1 MAAEA
6 GVEEAILEEKL
17 QHQSG
22 DLGYVQNPSSFIEK
36 EVIDSKE
43 HQNPISVV
51 FDCSQTIGPSQTYG
65 AEAATG
71 EGITIDEKAKNE
83 NLHSI
88 AIGRLDKSEGEVF
101 VEAPSRDQI
110 PFSNDADVDLHGN
123 NSVERK
129 KEDLESAILVKKE
142 RENEVQERKE
152 ESATENNLSLSE
164 KMHEIEK
171 MESPEAEQVQNHGTL
186 EDQIENREQ
195 ESAVAMTSPEK
206 IDTREITENEEVARK
221 EESANE
227 NNLSLSEKMHEIE
240 KMESPEAEQVQNHG
254 TLEDQIENR
263 EQESAVAMTSPE
275 KIDTREITENE
286 EVARKEESATE
297 NNLSLSEKMHE
308 IEKMES
314 PEAEQVQ
321 NHGTLEDQIENRE
334 QESAV
339 AMTSPEKIDTREIT
353 ENEEVARKE
362 ESATENNLS
371 LSEKMHEIE
380 KMESP
385 EAEQVQNHGTLEDQ
399 IENREQESAV
409 AMTSPEK
416 FDRREITENEEV
428 ARKEESA
435 TENNLSLSEKMH
447 EIEKMESPEA
457 EQVQNHGTLEDQIE
471 NREQESAVAMTSPE
485 KIDTREIT
493 ENEEVA
499 RKEGKIEH
507 SLDKKLEESCK
518 VPESENVRQDVPR
531 PVSVNELHSSTADDK
546 TVQDQEITHTSNE
559 KETVIQKEDENDA
572 RNFNA
577 SPYSHLRN
585 QIESITEERKA
596 EELQETSEVVQNK
609 DQLQERGIS
618 QEEMEPHRVNSD
630 MQLSQAQ
637 NEEVDEQDEAKITQ
651 TNQNESHD
659 MEVSLGLLGQN
670 FIHEMKE
677 KIRDMEMI
685 AYGGETNEAEAIM
698 TDEAEARM
706 NVDEEQKRTEE
717 HNEFNEMK
725 QEKQTFE
732 DNMQI
737 DTCHGTLT
745 KHSPDNVL
753 EDDKCQEKFEISNN
767 EIPEKII
774 MSKIGVSIEEAAA
787 EPPEK
792 TQVPQE
798 EGEEVVTAEETI
810 ARIITEDP
818 SSIPHCEDEKVPE
831 MVNAYYNTETSQE
844 DNLKKDAKDTPTN
857 DTPNL
862 HKVYDPAVRKLEE
875 TPSCVAEELIQQT
888 TTTKD
893 NVDIQMYKESTE
905 PENLAVI
912 SNSMNKDQNGKSEEL
927 RFDNSRKD
935 DKPQDEGGI
944 EKTAGD
950 IPVTVCK
957 KQEDSNSVAEEQNNQ
972 TKDFDDNKKDDV
984 NREKMESENLEIA
997 PDLVHE
1003 EKMQQSVNELEAEGT
1018 HNFTNDVNHNDMASQ
1033 IHVVFHDNET
1043 AKAKND
1049 SILDNKMD
1057 ENFNKYELV
1066 MDNLIEKNEQPLNSD
1081 RKTDTLQVSREILE
1095 ETLHIINEKHE
1106 DDKHE
1111 VCRNMD
1117 LIEQDPISET
1127 VEEICRMSSGEQIH
1141 EVIADKNIM
1150 NFANSQGI
1158 VYMNKEVGSSSFTQN
1173 PLEENTLG
1181 AAILEESDK
1190 NIYDETSVEVALEDT
1205 HETKEAN
1212 KRIEGFVSTDELAY
1226 KVRGVTYGEEQKEGE
1241 ELNKKDEL
1249 KGGEE
1254 TIKEI
1259 SSAISPPNTMD
1270 EYLDHVHQN
1279 DKSEKEHENTEAE
1292 VLETT
1297 ILAEINSSTRELVEE
1312 KDLPN
1317 QQEESFEEK
1326 AKIWTPQEEALV
1338 GSNIAKASD
1347 SRENEDAK
1355 EPTRDNDK
1363 DMNKSISDV
1372 PDTDDLVGQ
1381 HIQAVNNNQEIVL
1394 DFKCKEKIEEATHTK
1409 ESTVADNIEEA
1420 CQKLESISELV
1431 HQSKTPEGTSEVMM
1445 SQNSKNDANLSADI
1459 IDASEITE
1467 NKEFA
1472 KMEQPQVSQGNV
1484 DILANTEAS
1493 IIQKDQMIS
1502 KYDEGICSMQHK
1514 EDSLPSEDGIQN
1526 TNMDKGEDEKDTIE
1540 VSYEEENLGGDCHVA
1555 GSVNTRDN
1563 IPRAVSVDESHP
1575 TPTTED
1581 KTFQD
1586 QEITDTDD
1594 KKKNVIWTEDESEDN
1609 NFDAFYKQLP
1619 RQEDSGVEEENH
1631 ENLELTFELEKNK
1644 DQGQETLDVLDEMG
1658 LQSVESDMQ
1667 IFNTQNEE
1675 VNDQDEADDNHMQM
1689 NQTECHD
1696 VEVSSEVIVHEVVLE
1711 DKTDEAEA
1719 RMNLDEENKK
1729 YNQDNEL
1736 IQGKEA
1742 SEDNMQV
1749 NACDG
1754 APINQTLNDT
1764 LEIDKCKE
1772 NIEISSIEITE
1783 KTIEYEIYASIE
1795 EDAAAAEKEH
1805 SVKSKLPQEES
1816 EAVLTTEKAV
1826 ARISIEDPGSIPD
1839 NEDEKVSD
1847 VIHVNIDKEPTR
1859 DNDKDKNNSISD
1871 EPDTDDLVGQHI
1883 QAVNNNQEIVL
1894 DFECKEQIEE
1904 ASHTKESTVA
1914 DNNIEEACQKLE
1926 SISELVHQSKTP
1938 EGTSEVMMSQNSK
1951 NDANLS
1957 ADIIDASEITENK
1970 EFAKM
1975 EQPQV
1980 SQGNVDILANTEAS
1994 IIQDQMISK
2003 YDEGICSM
2011 QHKEDSLPSEDGIQ
2025 NTNMDKGE
2033 DEKDTIEVSHEEENL
2048 GGDCHVAG
2056 SVNTRDNIPR
2066 AVSVDE
2072 SHPTPTAEYKTFQDQ
2087 EITDTEDKKKNV
2099 IWTEDESED
2108 SNFDAFYAQ
2117 LPRQEDSRVEE
2128 ENHENLEVTFEL
2140 EKNKDQG
2147 QETLDV
2153 LDDMGLHSV
2162 ESDMQIF
2169 NTQNEE
2175 VNDQDEADDNHMQ
2188 MNQTECHDVEVSSEV
2203 IVHEVVLE
2211 DKTDEAE
2218 ARTNL
2223 DEENQKYNQ
2232 DNELIQG
2239 KEASEDNMQ
2248 VNACDG
2254 APINQT
2260 LNDTLE
2266 IDKCKENIEISS
2278 IEITE
2283 KTIEYEI
2290 YASIEEDAAAA
2301 EKEHSVKSK
2310 LPQEES
2316 EAVLTTEKAVA
2327 RISIED
2333 PGSTP
2338 DNEDEKNPE
2347 ILNSYNT
2354 ETAKEVHLK
2363 KSLEDNP
2370 TNNVPT
2376 LEKVYD
2382 PVVREPEGTPCCV
2395 AEELA
2400 YQSTTTKDNM
2410 DIQMYQDTT
2419 MAEKIAIISNSTS
2432 ENQNGKSEETSFDN
2446 SRKDDKPQDEEGLE
2460 KNIGEVPET
2469 WITNDE
2475 ILNNMASEIHVVNND
2490 QETATAIQEDSIS
2503 YVANEQIN
2511 QTTDTDDN
2519 KKDEAHKERV
2529 EYEKI
2534 ELTTDM
2540 AHENQMQQSESDD
2553 NLNNM
2558 EASEI
2563 HDANNDQETATAK
2576 NDSILED
2583 KMNENYSKHEL
2594 IMDCFIEKN
2603 EQALISGNNADT
2615 SPVPRKMI
2623 EETLQITNEMHE
2635 DNKDELCKVME
2646 PVEQDPI
2653 SENGEEICR
2662 TFLGEHN
2669 HEAIADTENLN
2680 FVDLK
2685 DTVNLNE
2692 IVGSSSAQDP
2702 LEENSW
2708 RASRQEESDENIY
2721 EKGILDGDLK
2731 DAHETT
2737 EATIR
2742 VENIIST
2749 NEQKNKVTVGIIS
2762 NEEQKAGEEFN
2773 KENVLKQGEEI
2784 IKEDMVSV
2792 IALPNFTEKS
2802 LDNPLE
2808 DDKSNKEH
2816 ENIKADVLEV
2826 TILAEVNAF
2835 AGELVEG
2842 KDLSE
2847 EQGENFQKKAEIPR
2861 EEAPAGTSIA
2871 EASRDTNNEDAKEA
2885 SEINDVN
2892 NDQETATAKN
2902 DSILEDKMDENSSKH
2917 ELIMDCFIEK
2927 NEQALISGNNVDT
2940 SPVPSKMIE
2949 ETLQITNEMH
2959 EDNKDELCK
2968 FMEPV
2973 EQDPIS
2979 ENGEEICRTFLGEHN
2994 HEAIADT
3001 ENLNFVDLKDTVN
3014 VSEIVGTSS
3023 AQDLLEENSWRASRQ
3038 EESEENIYYK
3048 GIPDVD
3054 LNDAHETTED
3064 NKRVEDIIST
3074 NEQKNMATVGISS
3087 NEEQKVG
3094 EEFNKENELKQGEEI
3109 IKEDMVSAI
3118 SLSNFTEKSLDNPLE
3133 DDKSNKEHENI
3144 TADVLEATIL
3154 AEVNAFAGELVEG
3167 KDLSEEQGEK
3177 LQKKTEIPQEEAPA
3191 GTSIA
3196 EASSDTKNEDAK
3208 ISDAVHVNDHKEPTR
3223 ENDEDMNNSISDV
3236 PDTDQLVGLYI
3247 QGANNNQ
3254 EIVLDSECKDSTVE
3268 ESCQKLE
3275 SISEVV
3281 HQSITH
3287 KGTSELI
3294 MSENSENHANLS
3306 PEIVDAS
3313 EIIENKESRIEQPQ
3327 VSQGN
3332 IDILADTEAPIIQKD
3347 QVMTK
3352 YEEGTCSMPHEEN
3365 SLPTEGDIQD
3375 SNLDKGEDEKDTIE
3389 VLHEKENLEG
3399 DCQVAESVNTRDNI
3413 PRAVSVDE
3421 SHPVPTA
3428 EDKTFQDQ
3436 EITHTENKKENAIQ
3450 KVEKSDVSNSD
3461 ASYYLQLPKQEDST
3475 TEERNSEK
3483 LQEIFELVPKTDQ
3496 FQEKVALNEMELH
3509 TVKSD
3514 VQIFHTQ
3521 NEEVNDQD
3529 KADDKYTQK
3538 NQNQNE
3544 ETENNRSK
3552 IMIALED
3559 ETDEAGARMNLDEEK
3574 KKHNEDNELKQEKQA
3589 SEENMQMKTCDET
3602 PTDQTLDD
3610 VQEKEVCKATVEVSS
3625 IEIPDKILKYEI
3637 GTSILEV
3644 AAAAEKEHSEKSE
3657 LRQVD
3662 EAVLTSEREVTRTN
3676 TEDPSSIPDFED
3688 EKVPEMAS
3696 IYHDNETTKVMDGG
3710 NLEQNVEAAP
3720 TSDIPVLQSIH
3731 DQVAKETEETLNCV
3745 AEELIH
3751 QTTTTQDNIDIDTY
3765 KGSTEA
3771 EKLFISNSVKE
3782 ECNYKSEEIDLDN
3795 LRKDDTTQVYE
3806 IHDRENDQETAKAKD
3821 DNILEN
3827 NMEDDSNKYEMVM
3840 DSLIQKNEQA
3850 ANLDKNIGTSLM
3862 PKKFIEET
3870 VQIRNEMHE
3879 DGNDSVSENMDLI
3892 EQHLVSR
3899 SVEELYKAFSGEQNH
3914 EAIADTEITDV
3925 VNSLDNVNMDRIVGS
3940 LYSTQTPLEKTT
3952 GKASS
3957 PQESLDADLE
3967 DKHEKVEANKGMECV
3982 VSNDEQTNKL
3992 MVEGTSIEEQKEGEE
4007 INKKNELNQQED
4019 SLMMVEGTSIEEQKE
4034 GEELNKKNELNQQE
4048 ETIKEDMDSEI
4059 FLENTTEQFPQ
4070 NVIKNDTAEVL
4081 DTTISAEVNAST
4093 RELTEQK
4100 DPPKEQEKSLQEKA
4114 GVCTPQEEAQVGI
4127 GVAHLSDNPDKK
4139 DEKDCRMTQKMEF
4152 QATESELTATS
4163 QHVVRK
4169 TTKDQE
4175 AVKDIDEKVE
4185 LQHAIFKHTESSAH
4199 GKLETTTE
4207 TGLVEVE
4214 PSCDENISDA
4224 REDSLCTMEASD
4236 MNTIQI
4242 NIAEVTSEAH
4252 KNVSREDNETK
4263 ETALLENENR
4273 KEQEVDK
4280 CLLSNKT
4287 KNEEEERNYLNP
4299 PEVKV
4304 SGKIYTNECIEDRT
4318 QEKKIKE
4325 SGSQVESMKDVE
4337 TENVLNIFYAMDEI
4351 NKENKSVMDAEN
4363 NEDQEYETR
4372 LESEEDED
4380 KEEDNIQPD
4389 MKVYEAATTSEYN
4402 EENIK
4407 EKTTVK
4413 SVSENQKLEDVEA
4426 KNPIYMV
4433 PDELEIADKDT
4444 CTDEERQGEQL
4455 NRADLEEKFEKNKD
4469 RARKAVEEVGPFSSN
4484 EQIHACDATDNLS
4497 PQEQITKIVD
4507 SDMTIEDNHRK
4518 MVDDPCITAEFHE
4531 EMKNVAKFLPQM
4543 ETLDFKSLKETETS
4557 ENFVSQDVRGSGQNE
4572 ISDLN
4577 FQDYPRK
4584 VMKLQQQ
4591 SDEEVDRLK
4600 IEYPNVENENII
4612 ADDNTVPEP
4621 EVSGVKD
4628 AASEHIKENND
4639 ESNDMEPK
4647 DMLEAKRSVTIP
4659 QQSQKKMINNSDN
4672 ISSDQGPIIM
4682 DPSEKRGTTTLID
4695 EEERNGSF
4703 VIIETDGEV
4712 IKYGDKDLDE
4722 VSEFFIRESAEGNIE
4737 TQAMH
4742 VEAANGVGIN
4752 ETGEKCHDETSI
4764 SLLPSEAIVTRDQ
4777 DDRVNLEETL
4787 KSESDVSIA
4796 EKDDHSVEFRENK
4809 ELLGNLSTTQ
4819 ATETSILEDEKDR
4832 LEEAE
4837 GPSCEVAGLN
4847 RSKSEEYELIDHDD
4861 LPVSHL
4867 MEGILQGKR
4876 AKLGGVEAEAK
4887 VEENISVQNYDT
4899 SIPKQD
4905 SILVSRSTEHVRED
4919 TSTMEDKVGKFED
4932 SSGLMLECSH
4942 DNVIGNN
4949 TKELIV
4955 TEDERPERNTNDDSP
4970 ASKVGGNVYEDFS
4983 KADSLHHDEKIQTS
4997 IIGKTSGIPMHEDRE
5012 NKMDIFSK
5020 EGGIE
5025 DMRIFKGVEKIDQ
5038 DSNALLHEQL
5048 AFTSE
5053 PDEDAKILDKGEQSQ
5068 LNLQT
5073 DEIGKY
5079 DSLIIDNTIEGTKI
5093 QSKGVKIESSRENQD
5108 AINELRIQNVKS
5120 DLNEQYMSFDSHEVQ
5135 KLDTFVKSTD
5145 KVVQEEKF
5153 KEEISP
5159 KVLMDERQTNKT
5171 TDTHLDD
5178 DKTDEENDEKEDEDD
5193 HKIMESSHDSAVP
5206 VEARDAVLK
5215 PAHKKSHNIL
5225 SGVGSKVKR
5234 SIAKVKK
5241 VITGKSSHSKTLPP
5255 P

>member
-51 FDCSQTIGPSQTYG
+51 FYYSQTIGPSQTYG

-88 AIGRLDKSEGEVF
+88 AIGILDKSEGEVF

-123 NSVERK
+123 NSVEGK

-206 IDTREITENEEVARK
+206 IDTREITENE
-221 EESANE
+221 
-227 NNLSLSEKMHEIE
+227 
-240 KMESPEAEQVQNHG
+240 
-254 TLEDQIENR
+254 
-263 EQESAVAMTSPE
+263 
-275 KIDTREITENE
+275 
-286 EVARKEESATE
+286 
-297 NNLSLSEKMHE
+297 
-308 IEKMES
+308 
-314 PEAEQVQ
+314 
-321 NHGTLEDQIENRE
+321 
-334 QESAV
+334 
-339 AMTSPEKIDTREIT
+339 
-353 ENEEVARKE
+353 
-362 ESATENNLS
+362 
-371 LSEKMHEIE
+371 
-380 KMESP
+380 
-385 EAEQVQNHGTLEDQ
+385 
-399 IENREQESAV
+399 
-409 AMTSPEK
+409 
-416 FDRREITENEEV
+416 
-428 ARKEESA
+428 
-435 TENNLSLSEKMH
+435 
-447 EIEKMESPEA
+447 
-457 EQVQNHGTLEDQIE
+457 
-471 NREQESAVAMTSPE
+471 
-485 KIDTREIT
+485 
-493 ENEEVA
+493 VA
-499 RKEGKIEH
+499 RKEGKIED

-659 MEVSLGLLGQN
+659 MEVSLGLLGQK

-685 AYGGETNEAEAIM
+685 ASGGETNEAEAIM
-698 TDEAEARM
+698 TDEADARM
-706 NVDEEQKRTEE
+706 NVDEEQKRMEE

-774 MSKIGVSIEEAAA
+774 MSKIGVSIEEAAG

-810 ARIITEDP
+810 AKIITEDP

-893 NVDIQMYKESTE
+893 NVDIQLYKESTE

-927 RFDNSRKD
+927 RLDNSRKD

-957 KQEDSNSVAEEQNNQ
+957 KQEDSHSVAEEQNNQ

-1066 MDNLIEKNEQPLNSD
+1066 MDDLIEKNEQPLNSD

-1111 VCRNMD
+1111 VRRNMD
-1117 LIEQDPISET
+1117 LIDQDPISET
-1127 VEEICRMSSGEQIH
+1127 VEEICRMTSGEQIH
-1141 EVIADKNIM
+1141 EAIADKNIM

-1226 KVRGVTYGEEQKEGE
+1226 KVRGVTFGEEQKEGE
-1241 ELNKKDEL
+1241 ELNKIDEL

-1355 EPTRDNDK
+1355 ISDIIHVNINKEPTRDNDK
-1363 DMNKSISDV
+1363 DMNNSISDV

-1381 HIQAVNNNQEIVL
+1381 YIQAVNNNQEIVL
-1394 DFKCKEKIEEATHTK
+1394 DFKCKEKIEEASHTK
-1409 ESTVADNIEEA
+1409 ESTVADNNIEEA

-1431 HQSKTPEGTSEVMM
+1431 NQSKTPEGTSEVMM

-1484 DILANTEAS
+1484 DILATTEAS
-1493 IIQKDQMIS
+1493 IIQDQMIS

-1514 EDSLPSEDGIQN
+1514 EDSLQSEDGIQN

-1540 VSYEEENLGGDCHVA
+1540 VSHEEENLGGDCHIA

-1575 TPTTED
+1575 TPTAED

-1586 QEITDTDD
+1586 QEITDTEG
-1594 KKKNVIWTEDESEDN
+1594 KKKNVIWTEDESEDS
-1609 NFDAFYKQLP
+1609 NFDAFYAQLP

-1644 DQGQETLDVLDEMG
+1644 DQDQETLDVLDEMG
-1658 LQSVESDMQ
+1658 LHSVESDMQ
-1667 IFNTQNEE
+1667 IFNTQKEE

-1826 ARISIEDPGSIPD
+1826 ARISIEDPSSIPD

-1847 VIHVNIDKEPTR
+1847 VIHINNDKEPTR
-1859 DNDKDKNNSISD
+1859 DTDKDKNNSISD

-1914 DNNIEEACQKLE
+1914 DNNIEDACQKLE

-1970 EFAKM
+1970 DFAKM

-1980 SQGNVDILANTEAS
+1980 SQGNVDILTNTEAS

-2011 QHKEDSLPSEDGIQ
+2011 QQKEDSLPSEDGIQ

-2048 GGDCHVAG
+2048 GGDCHIAG
-2056 SVNTRDNIPR
+2056 SVNTRDNRPR

-2072 SHPTPTAEYKTFQDQ
+2072 SHPTPTAEDKTFQDQ

-2117 LPRQEDSRVEE
+2117 LPRQEDSGVEE

-2153 LDDMGLHSV
+2153 LDEMGLHSV

-2175 VNDQDEADDNHMQ
+2175 VYDQDEADDNHMQ

-2239 KEASEDNMQ
+2239 KEASEDNIQ

-2260 LNDTLE
+2260 LNDTVE

-2290 YASIEEDAAAA
+2290 YASIEEDAVAA

-2333 PGSTP
+2333 PSSIP

-2347 ILNSYNT
+2347 ILNAYDT

-2370 TNNVPT
+2370 TNNVPI

-2419 MAEKIAIISNSTS
+2419 MAEKIAIISNSMS

-2446 SRKDDKPQDEEGLE
+2446 SSKDDKPQDEEGLE

-2519 KKDEAHKERV
+2519 KKDEAYKERV

-2540 AHENQMQQSESDD
+2540 AHENQMQQLETDD

-2576 NDSILED
+2576 NDNILED

-2662 TFLGEHN
+2662 TFL
-2669 HEAIADTENLN
+2669 
-2680 FVDLK
+2680 
-2685 DTVNLNE
+2685 
-2692 IVGSSSAQDP
+2692 
-2702 LEENSW
+2702 
-2708 RASRQEESDENIY
+2708 
-2721 EKGILDGDLK
+2721 
-2731 DAHETT
+2731 
-2737 EATIR
+2737 
-2742 VENIIST
+2742 
-2749 NEQKNKVTVGIIS
+2749 
-2762 NEEQKAGEEFN
+2762 
-2773 KENVLKQGEEI
+2773 
-2784 IKEDMVSV
+2784 
-2792 IALPNFTEKS
+2792 
-2802 LDNPLE
+2802 
-2808 DDKSNKEH
+2808 
-2816 ENIKADVLEV
+2816 
-2826 TILAEVNAF
+2826 
-2835 AGELVEG
+2835 
-2842 KDLSE
+2842 
-2847 EQGENFQKKAEIPR
+2847 
-2861 EEAPAGTSIA
+2861 
-2871 EASRDTNNEDAKEA
+2871 
-2885 SEINDVN
+2885 
-2892 NDQETATAKN
+2892 
-2902 DSILEDKMDENSSKH
+2902 
-2917 ELIMDCFIEK
+2917 
-2927 NEQALISGNNVDT
+2927 
-2940 SPVPSKMIE
+2940 
-2949 ETLQITNEMH
+2949 
-2959 EDNKDELCK
+2959 
-2968 FMEPV
+2968 
-2973 EQDPIS
+2973 
-2979 ENGEEICRTFLGEHN
+2979 
-2994 HEAIADT
+2994 
-3001 ENLNFVDLKDTVN
+3001 
-3014 VSEIVGTSS
+3014 
-3023 AQDLLEENSWRASRQ
+3023 
-3038 EESEENIYYK
+3038 
-3048 GIPDVD
+3048 
-3054 LNDAHETTED
+3054 
-3064 NKRVEDIIST
+3064 
-3074 NEQKNMATVGISS
+3074 
-3087 NEEQKVG
+3087 
-3094 EEFNKENELKQGEEI
+3094 
-3109 IKEDMVSAI
+3109 
-3118 SLSNFTEKSLDNPLE
+3118 
-3133 DDKSNKEHENI
+3133 
-3144 TADVLEATIL
+3144 ATIL

-3236 PDTDQLVGLYI
+3236 PDTDQLVGQYI

-3574 KKHNEDNELKQEKQA
+3574 KKHDEDNELKQEKQA

-3610 VQEKEVCKATVEVSS
+3610 VQEKEVCKANVEVSS

-3731 DQVAKETEETLNCV
+3731 DQVAKETEEKLNCV

-3765 KGSTEA
+3765 KGSAEA

-3840 DSLIQKNEQA
+3840 DSFIQKNEQA

-3940 LYSTQTPLEKTT
+3940 LCSTQTPLEKTT

-4059 FLENTTEQFPQ
+4059 FLENTTKQFPQ

-4081 DTTISAEVNAST
+4081 DRTISAEVNAST

-4100 DPPKEQEKSLQEKA
+4100 DPTKEQEKSLQEKA

-4139 DEKDCRMTQKMEF
+4139 DEKASFNLTSVQQNLEAITETDPAKVVIAQDDDCRMTQKMEF
-4152 QATESELTATS
+4152 QATESELTTTS

-4175 AVKDIDEKVE
+4175 AVKNIDEKVE
-4185 LQHAIFKHTESSAH
+4185 LQHANFKHTESSAH

-4214 PSCDENISDA
+4214 PSCDENISDT

-4252 KNVSREDNETK
+4252 QNVSREDNETK

-4280 CLLSNKT
+4280 CLPSNKT

-4363 NEDQEYETR
+4363 NEDQEDETR

-4413 SVSENQKLEDVEA
+4413 SVSESQKLEDVEA

-4444 CTDEERQGEQL
+4444 CTDEQRQGEQL

-4572 ISDLN
+4572 ISGLN

-4591 SDEEVDRLK
+4591 SDEEVDGLK
-4600 IEYPNVENENII
+4600 IEYPIVENENII
-4612 ADDNTVPEP
+4612 PDDNNVPEP

-4628 AASEHIKENND
+4628 AASEHVKENND

-4659 QQSQKKMINNSDN
+4659 QQSQKKMINKSDN

-4722 VSEFFIRESAEGNIE
+4722 VSEFLFRESTEGNIE

-4742 VEAANGVGIN
+4742 VEAANDVGIN

-4887 VEENISVQNYDT
+4887 VEENISVQSHDT

-4919 TSTMEDKVGKFED
+4919 TSTKEDKVGKKFED

-4949 TKELIV
+4949 TKELII
-4955 TEDERPERNTNDDSP
+4955 TEDDRPERNTNDDSP

-4997 IIGKTSGIPMHEDRE
+4997 IIGKTSGIPMHENKE

-5053 PDEDAKILDKGEQSQ
+5053 PDEDAKILDNGEQSQ

-5093 QSKGVKIESSRENQD
+5093 QSKGVKIESSREDQD

-5120 DLNEQYMSFDSHEVQ
+5120 DLNEQYMSIDSHEVQ

-5171 TDTHLDD
+5171 TDTQLDD

-5225 SGVGSKVKR
+5225 SGVTVAVQHRCQWQSQQPRCVRPLERICWRQRMHTAAATATARGEPYAAIDRGSCAGLDAHRGSRTGGSAHTRRPHRGGRARVEAASRQQPRTGGGSARAAAASKR
-5234 SIAKVKK
+5234 QPRAGRGSAQAAVAQA
-5241 VITGKSSHSKTLPP
+5241 VTGRRQWPPWRRPPARRGGSSRQADAPYTFF
-5255 P
+5255 

>member
-22 DLGYVQNPSSFIEK
+22 DLGYVQNTSSFIEK

-51 FDCSQTIGPSQTYG
+51 FDYSQTIGPSQTYG

-88 AIGRLDKSEGEVF
+88 AIGILDKSEGEVF

-123 NSVERK
+123 NSVEGT

-142 RENEVQERKE
+142 RENEVQERKD

-171 MESPEAEQVQNHGTL
+171 TEQIQNHGTL

-195 ESAVAMTSPEK
+195 ESAVE
-206 IDTREITENEEVARK
+206 
-221 EESANE
+221 
-227 NNLSLSEKMHEIE
+227 
-240 KMESPEAEQVQNHG
+240 
-254 TLEDQIENR
+254 
-263 EQESAVAMTSPE
+263 
-275 KIDTREITENE
+275 
-286 EVARKEESATE
+286 
-297 NNLSLSEKMHE
+297 
-308 IEKMES
+308 
-314 PEAEQVQ
+314 
-321 NHGTLEDQIENRE
+321 
-334 QESAV
+334 
-339 AMTSPEKIDTREIT
+339 
-353 ENEEVARKE
+353 
-362 ESATENNLS
+362 
-371 LSEKMHEIE
+371 
-380 KMESP
+380 
-385 EAEQVQNHGTLEDQ
+385 
-399 IENREQESAV
+399 
-409 AMTSPEK
+409 
-416 FDRREITENEEV
+416 
-428 ARKEESA
+428 
-435 TENNLSLSEKMH
+435 
-447 EIEKMESPEA
+447 
-457 EQVQNHGTLEDQIE
+457 
-471 NREQESAVAMTSPE
+471 MTSPE

-499 RKEGKIEH
+499 RKEGKIED
-507 SLDKKLEESCK
+507 SLGEKLEEYCK
-518 VPESENVRQDVPR
+518 V
-531 PVSVNELHSSTADDK
+531 PVSVNELQSSTADDK
-546 TVQDQEITHTSNE
+546 TVQDQEITQTSNE
-559 KETVIQKEDENDA
+559 KETVVQKEDENA
-572 RNFNA
+572 GGNFSA
-577 SPYSHLRN
+577 SPYSQLRN

-596 EELQETSEVVQNK
+596 EELQETSEVVQNT
-609 DQLQERGIS
+609 DQLQERGIA

-637 NEEVDEQDEAKITQ
+637 NEEVDEQDESKITQ

-659 MEVSLGLLGQN
+659 VEVSLGLLGQK

-677 KIRDMEMI
+677 KIIDMEMI
-685 AYGGETNEAEAIM
+685 ASGGETNAAEAIM
-698 TDEAEARM
+698 IDEAEARM
-706 NVDEEQKRTEE
+706 NVDKEQKRTEE

-725 QEKQTFE
+725 QEKQTIV
-732 DNMQI
+732 DNMQV
-737 DTCHGTLT
+737 DACHGTLT
-745 KHSPDNVL
+745 EHTPDNVL
-753 EDDKCQEKFEISNN
+753 EDDKCQEKFENSNN

-774 MSKIGVSIEEAAA
+774 MSEIGVSIEEAAA

-818 SSIPHCEDEKVPE
+818 SSVPYCEDEKVPE

-862 HKVYDPAVRKLEE
+862 HKVCDPAVRKLEE

-893 NVDIQMYKESTE
+893 NVDIQLYKESME

-927 RFDNSRKD
+927 RLVNSRKD

-944 EKTAGD
+944 EKPEGD

-957 KQEDSNSVAEEQNNQ
+957 KQEGSTNSVAEEQNNQ
-972 TKDFDDNKKDDV
+972 TKDFDNNKKDDV
-984 NREKMESENLEIA
+984 NREKMESENLKIA

-1003 EKMQQSVNELEAEGT
+1003 DKMQQSVNELEVEGT

-1033 IHVVFHDNET
+1033 IHDVFHDNET

-1066 MDNLIEKNEQPLNSD
+1066 IDNLIEKNEQPLYSD

-1141 EVIADKNIM
+1141 EAIADKNIM

-1158 VYMNKEVGSSSFTQN
+1158 VYMNEEVGSSSFTQN

-1190 NIYDETSVEVALEDT
+1190 NIYDETLVELALEDT
-1205 HETKEAN
+1205 HETTEAN

-1226 KVRGVTYGEEQKEGE
+1226 KVRGVTFGEEQKEGE

-1259 SSAISPPNTMD
+1259 SSAISIPKTMD

-1347 SRENEDAK
+1347 SREDEDEK
-1355 EPTRDNDK
+1355 ISDVIHVNINTEPTRDNDK
-1363 DMNKSISDV
+1363 DENNSISDV
-1372 PDTDDLVGQ
+1372 PDTDGLVGQ

-1394 DFKCKEKIEEATHTK
+1394 DFKCKEQIEEASHTK
-1409 ESTVADNIEEA
+1409 ESTVADNNIEEA

-1445 SQNSKNDANLSADI
+1445 SQNSKNDANLSVDI

-1467 NKEFA
+1467 NKELA
-1472 KMEQPQVSQGNV
+1472 KMEQPQVSKGKV
-1484 DILANTEAS
+1484 HILAHTEAS
-1493 IIQKDQMIS
+1493 IIQKDQVIS
-1502 KYDEGICSMQHK
+1502 KHDEGICSMQHK
-1514 EDSLPSEDGIQN
+1514 EDSQPSEDSIQD
-1526 TNMDKGEDEKDTIE
+1526 TNLDKGEDEKDTIE
-1540 VSYEEENLGGDCHVA
+1540 VSHEKENLGGDCHVA
-1555 GSVNTRDN
+1555 HSVNTRDN
-1563 IPRAVSVDESHP
+1563 IPRAVSIDESHP
-1575 TPTTED
+1575 TPTAED

-1586 QEITDTDD
+1586 QEITDTEN
-1594 KKKNVIWTEDESEDN
+1594 KKKNVIWTQDASEDS
-1609 NFDAFYKQLP
+1609 NFDAFYAQLP
-1619 RQEDSGVEEENH
+1619 RQEDSAVEEENH
-1631 ENLELTFELEKNK
+1631 ENLEVTFELEKNK
-1644 DQGQETLDVLDEMG
+1644 DQCQERDVLDEMG
-1658 LQSVESDMQ
+1658 LHSVESDMQ
-1667 IFNTQNEE
+1667 IFNTQNGE

-1689 NQTECHD
+1689 NQNECHD
-1696 VEVSSEVIVHEVVLE
+1696 VEVSSEVIVHKFVLE

-1749 NACDG
+1749 NVCDD

-1772 NIEISSIEITE
+1772 NIEISTIENTE

-1795 EDAAAAEKEH
+1795 EDAATAEKEH

-1826 ARISIEDPGSIPD
+1826 ARISIEDPSGIPD

-1859 DNDKDKNNSISD
+1859 DNDKDENNSISD
-1871 EPDTDDLVGQHI
+1871 VPDTDDLVGQHI

-1957 ADIIDASEITENK
+1957 VDIIDASEITENK
-1970 EFAKM
+1970 ELAKM

-1994 IIQDQMISK
+1994 IIQKDQMISK
-2003 YDEGICSM
+2003 YDEGVCSM
-2011 QHKEDSLPSEDGIQ
+2011 QHKEDSLLSEDGIQ
-2025 NTNMDKGE
+2025 DTNMDKGE
-2033 DEKDTIEVSHEEENL
+2033 AEKDTIEVSHEKENL

-2066 AVSVDE
+2066 AVSLDD
-2072 SHPTPTAEYKTFQDQ
+2072 SHPTPTAEDKTFQDQ
-2087 EITDTEDKKKNV
+2087 EITGTENKKKNV
-2099 IWTEDESED
+2099 ILTEDESED

-2117 LPRQEDSRVEE
+2117 LPRQEDSAVEE
-2128 ENHENLEVTFEL
+2128 ENHDNLEVTFEL
-2140 EKNKDQG
+2140 EKNKDQC
-2147 QETLDV
+2147 QKRDV
-2153 LDDMGLHSV
+2153 LDEMGLHSV

-2169 NTQNEE
+2169 NTKNEE

-2188 MNQTECHDVEVSSEV
+2188 MNQNECHDVEVSSEV
-2203 IVHEVVLE
+2203 IVHKVVLE
-2211 DKTDEAE
+2211 DKTDDAE
-2218 ARTNL
+2218 ARMNL
-2223 DEENQKYNQ
+2223 DEENKKYNQ
-2232 DNELIQG
+2232 ANELIQR

-2248 VNACDG
+2248 VNVCDG

-2266 IDKCKENIEISS
+2266 IDKCKENIEIYS
-2278 IEITE
+2278 IENTE

-2290 YASIEEDAAAA
+2290 YASIEEDAAAD

-2316 EAVLTTEKAVA
+2316 EAVLTTEKEVA
-2327 RISIED
+2327 IISIED
-2333 PGSTP
+2333 PSSIP
-2338 DNEDEKNPE
+2338 NNEDEKNPKM
-2347 ILNSYNT
+2347 LDAYDT
-2354 ETAKEVHLK
+2354 ETVKEVHLK
-2363 KSLEDNP
+2363 KSLEDTP
-2370 TNNVPT
+2370 TNNIPI
-2376 LEKVYD
+2376 LGKVYD

-2400 YQSTTTKDNM
+2400 SQSTTTKDNM

-2419 MAEKIAIISNSTS
+2419 MAEKIAIVSNSIS
-2432 ENQNGKSEETSFDN
+2432 ENQNGKSEEISFDN

-2460 KNIGEVPET
+2460 KAIGEVPET

-2475 ILNNMASEIHVVNND
+2475 ILNNMASEIHDVNND
-2490 QETATAIQEDSIS
+2490 QETAIAIQEDSIS
-2503 YVANEQIN
+2503 YVAHEQIN
-2511 QTTDTDDN
+2511 QTKDTDDN
-2519 KKDEAHKERV
+2519 KKDEACKETV

-2540 AHENQMQQSESDD
+2540 EHENQMQQSESDD
-2553 NLNNM
+2553 NFNNM

-2563 HDANNDQETATAK
+2563 HDVNNDQETATAK
-2576 NDSILED
+2576 ND
-2583 KMNENYSKHEL
+2583 N
-2594 IMDCFIEKN
+2594 
-2603 EQALISGNNADT
+2603 T
-2615 SPVPRKMI
+2615 SPVPSKMI

-2662 TFLGEHN
+2662 TLLGEHN
-2669 HEAIADTENLN
+2669 HEASADTENLN

-2685 DTVNLNE
+2685 DTINLSE

-2702 LEENSW
+2702 PEENSW
-2708 RASRQEESDENIY
+2708 RESRQEESEENIY
-2721 EKGILDGDLK
+2721 DKGILNRDLK

-2737 EATIR
+2737 EATKI
-2742 VENIIST
+2742 VEEIIST
-2749 NEQKNKVTVGIIS
+2749 NEQKNKVTVGISS
-2762 NEEQKAGEEFN
+2762 NEEQKA
-2773 KENVLKQGEEI
+2773 
-2784 IKEDMVSV
+2784 D
-2792 IALPNFTEKS
+2792 
-2802 LDNPLE
+2802 
-2808 DDKSNKEH
+2808 
-2816 ENIKADVLEV
+2816 
-2826 TILAEVNAF
+2826 
-2835 AGELVEG
+2835 
-2842 KDLSE
+2842 
-2847 EQGENFQKKAEIPR
+2847 
-2861 EEAPAGTSIA
+2861 
-2871 EASRDTNNEDAKEA
+2871 
-2885 SEINDVN
+2885 
-2892 NDQETATAKN
+2892 
-2902 DSILEDKMDENSSKH
+2902 
-2917 ELIMDCFIEK
+2917 
-2927 NEQALISGNNVDT
+2927 
-2940 SPVPSKMIE
+2940 
-2949 ETLQITNEMH
+2949 
-2959 EDNKDELCK
+2959 
-2968 FMEPV
+2968 
-2973 EQDPIS
+2973 
-2979 ENGEEICRTFLGEHN
+2979 
-2994 HEAIADT
+2994 
-3001 ENLNFVDLKDTVN
+3001 
-3014 VSEIVGTSS
+3014 
-3023 AQDLLEENSWRASRQ
+3023 
-3038 EESEENIYYK
+3038 
-3048 GIPDVD
+3048 
-3054 LNDAHETTED
+3054 
-3064 NKRVEDIIST
+3064 
-3074 NEQKNMATVGISS
+3074 
-3087 NEEQKVG
+3087 

-3109 IKEDMVSAI
+3109 IKEDMVSGI
-3118 SLSNFTEKSLDNPLE
+3118 SLSNLTEKSLDNPLE
-3133 DDKSNKEHENI
+3133 DDHSNKEHENI
-3144 TADVLEATIL
+3144 KIDVLEATFL

-3167 KDLSEEQGEK
+3167 KDRSEEQGES
-3177 LQKKTEIPQEEAPA
+3177 LQKRTEIPQEEAPT

-3196 EASSDTKNEDAK
+3196 EASSGTKNEDE
-3208 ISDAVHVNDHKEPTR
+3208 KEPTR

-3236 PDTDQLVGLYI
+3236 PGTDQLVGQYI

-3254 EIVLDSECKDSTVE
+3254 AIVLDSECKDSTVE

-3275 SISEVV
+3275 SISELV

-3287 KGTSELI
+3287 KGTSEL
-3294 MSENSENHANLS
+3294 MSENSENHASLS

-3352 YEEGTCSMPHEEN
+3352 FEEGTCSMPHEEN

-3375 SNLDKGEDEKDTIE
+3375 SNLDKGEDEKDTTE

-3413 PRAVSVDE
+3413 HRAVSVDE

-3436 EITHTENKKENAIQ
+3436 EITYTENKKENAIQ

-3461 ASYYLQLPKQEDST
+3461 ASYYLQLPKEEDST
-3475 TEERNSEK
+3475 MEERNSEN
-3483 LQEIFELVPKTDQ
+3483 LQEIFELVQKTDQ

-3514 VQIFHTQ
+3514 VQIIHTQ

-3538 NQNQNE
+3538 NQNGNHDTDVSSYMEVQKVIYE
-3544 ETENNRSK
+3544 ETEKNRSK
-3552 IMIALED
+3552 IMITLED

-3574 KKHNEDNELKQEKQA
+3574 KKYNEDNELKQEKQA
-3589 SEENMQMKTCDET
+3589 SEENMQLKTCDET
-3602 PTDQTLDD
+3602 PTNQTLDD
-3610 VQEKEVCKATVEVSS
+3610 VQEKEVCKANVEVSS
-3625 IEIPDKILKYEI
+3625 IETPDKIFKYEI
-3637 GTSILEV
+3637 GTSIVEV

-3657 LRQVD
+3657 LPQVD
-3662 EAVLTSEREVTRTN
+3662 EAFLTFEREVTRTN

-3720 TSDIPVLQSIH
+3720 TGDIPISQSIH

-3782 ECNYKSEEIDLDN
+3782 DCNYKSEEIDLDK

-3827 NMEDDSNKYEMVM
+3827 NMEDDSNKYEMVV
-3840 DSLIQKNEQA
+3840 DGLIQKNELD

-3870 VQIRNEMHE
+3870 VQTRNEMHE
-3879 DGNDSVSENMDLI
+3879 DDNDSVSENMGLI
-3892 EQHLVSR
+3892 EQDLVSK
-3899 SVEELYKAFSGEQNH
+3899 SLEELYKAFSGEQNH
-3914 EAIADTEITDV
+3914 EAIADTEITGV

-3940 LYSTQTPLEKTT
+3940 LCSIT

-3957 PQESLDADLE
+3957 PQESLEADLE

-3982 VSNDEQTNKL
+3982 VSNDEQRNKL
-3992 MVEGTSIEEQKEGEE
+3992 MVEGI
-4007 INKKNELNQQED
+4007 
-4019 SLMMVEGTSIEEQKE
+4019 SIEEQKE
-4034 GEELNKKNELNQQE
+4034 GEELNKKNELNHQE

-4059 FLENTTEQFPQ
+4059 FLENTTEKFAQ
-4070 NVIKNDTAEVL
+4070 NVVENDKADIL
-4081 DTTISAEVNAST
+4081 DTTISAEVNAFT

-4100 DPPKEQEKSLQEKA
+4100 DPPKDQEKSLQEKA

-4127 GVAHLSDNPDKK
+4127 GIAHLSDNPDKK
-4139 DEKDCRMTQKMEF
+4139 DAKEDADHSVTNDNWESINDILSDKPAKGTLTDEAESKRIQGQRKLEIKEDIAMGNENIKQEASFNLTSVQQNLEAITETDPAKIVIAQDDDCRMTQKMEF
-4152 QATESELTATS
+4152 EAMESELTTTS

-4169 TTKDQE
+4169 TAKDQE
-4175 AVKDIDEKVE
+4175 AVKDIDEK
-4185 LQHAIFKHTESSAH
+4185 FKHTESSAH

-4214 PSCDENISDA
+4214 PSCDEDISDA

-4252 KNVSREDNETK
+4252 KNVSREDNETT

-4287 KNEEEERNYLNP
+4287 KNEEEEERNYLNP

-4318 QEKKIKE
+4318 QEKKIKG
-4325 SGSQVESMKDVE
+4325 SGSQDESVKDVE

-4351 NKENKSVMDAEN
+4351 NKENKSVVDAEN
-4363 NEDQEYETR
+4363 NEDQEVETR

-4380 KEEDNIQPD
+4380 KAEDNIQPD
-4389 MKVYEAATTSEYN
+4389 MIVYEAATTSEYN

-4413 SVSENQKLEDVEA
+4413 SVSESQKLEDVEA

-4444 CTDEERQGEQL
+4444 HTDEERQGEQP
-4455 NRADLEEKFEKNKD
+4455 NRADLEENFEKVKD
-4469 RARKAVEEVGPFSSN
+4469 RARKAVEEVGLFSSN
-4484 EQIHACDATDNLS
+4484 EQIHTCDATDNLS
-4497 PQEQITKIVD
+4497 PQEQIMKIVD

-4543 ETLDFKSLKETETS
+4543 ETLDFKSLKETATS

-4572 ISDLN
+4572 ISGLN

-4584 VMKLQQQ
+4584 VMKRQQQ
-4591 SDEEVDRLK
+4591 SDMVVDGLK
-4600 IEYPNVENENII
+4600 IEDPNVKNENII
-4612 ADDNTVPEP
+4612 ADDNNVLDP
-4621 EVSGVKD
+4621 EVSDVKD
-4628 AASEHIKENND
+4628 AANEHIRENND
-4639 ESNDMEPK
+4639 ESNDTEPK

-4659 QQSQKKMINNSDN
+4659 QQSQKQTINNSDN

-4695 EEERNGSF
+4695 EEETDGSF

-4722 VSEFFIRESAEGNIE
+4722 VSEFLIRESAEVNIK

-4777 DDRVNLEETL
+4777 EDRVNLEETL
-4787 KSESDVSIA
+4787 KSESDASIA
-4796 EKDDHSVEFRENK
+4796 EKDDHSVEFRGNK

-4819 ATETSILEDEKDR
+4819 ATKTSILEDEKDR
-4832 LEEAE
+4832 LAEAV
-4837 GPSCEVAGLN
+4837 GPSCEVADLN

-4861 LPVSHL
+4861 LTVSHL
-4867 MEGILQGKR
+4867 MEGILQGKH

-4887 VEENISVQNYDT
+4887 VEENISVQNHDT

-4919 TSTMEDKVGKFED
+4919 TSTMEDKVGKTFED

-4955 TEDERPERNTNDDSP
+4955 TKDERPERNTNDDSP

-4997 IIGKTSGIPMHEDRE
+4997 IIGKTSGIPMHEDKE

-5053 PDEDAKILDKGEQSQ
+5053 PDEDAKILDNGEKSQ

-5108 AINELRIQNVKS
+5108 AINELQIQNVKS

-5145 KVVQEEKF
+5145 KVVQEEM
-5153 KEEISP
+5153 SP
-5159 KVLMDERQTNKT
+5159 KVLMDERQTNKR

-5178 DKTDEENDEKEDEDD
+5178 DKTDEENDEKEEEDD
-5193 HKIMESSHDSAVP
+5193 HKIMESIHDSTIP

>member
-22 DLGYVQNPSSFIEK
+22 DLRYVQNPSLFIEK

-43 HQNPISVV
+43 QQNPISVV
-51 FDCSQTIGPSQTYG
+51 FDYSQTIGPSQTYG

-71 EGITIDEKAKNE
+71 EGITTIDEKAKNE
-83 NLHSI
+83 TLHSI
-88 AIGRLDKSEGEVF
+88 AIGILDKSEGEVF

-123 NSVERK
+123 NSVEGK

-195 ESAVAMTSPEK
+195 EK
-206 IDTREITENEEVARK
+206 
-221 EESANE
+221 
-227 NNLSLSEKMHEIE
+227 
-240 KMESPEAEQVQNHG
+240 
-254 TLEDQIENR
+254 
-263 EQESAVAMTSPE
+263 
-275 KIDTREITENE
+275 
-286 EVARKEESATE
+286 
-297 NNLSLSEKMHE
+297 
-308 IEKMES
+308 
-314 PEAEQVQ
+314 
-321 NHGTLEDQIENRE
+321 
-334 QESAV
+334 
-339 AMTSPEKIDTREIT
+339 
-353 ENEEVARKE
+353 
-362 ESATENNLS
+362 
-371 LSEKMHEIE
+371 
-380 KMESP
+380 
-385 EAEQVQNHGTLEDQ
+385 
-399 IENREQESAV
+399 
-409 AMTSPEK
+409 
-416 FDRREITENEEV
+416 
-428 ARKEESA
+428 
-435 TENNLSLSEKMH
+435 
-447 EIEKMESPEA
+447 
-457 EQVQNHGTLEDQIE
+457 
-471 NREQESAVAMTSPE
+471 QESAVAMTSPE

-499 RKEGKIEH
+499 RKEGKIED

-531 PVSVNELHSSTADDK
+531 PVSVDELHSSTADDK

-577 SPYSHLRN
+577 SPYSHLQN

-618 QEEMEPHRVNSD
+618 QEEMEPHHVNSD

-651 TNQNESHD
+651 TDQNESHD
-659 MEVSLGLLGQN
+659 MEVSLGLLGQK

-685 AYGGETNEAEAIM
+685 ASGGETNEAEAIM

-753 EDDKCQEKFEISNN
+753 EDDKCQENFEISNN

-798 EGEEVVTAEETI
+798 EREEVVTAEETI

-831 MVNAYYNTETSQE
+831 MVNAYYNTETAQE

-893 NVDIQMYKESTE
+893 NVDIQLYKESTE

-927 RFDNSRKD
+927 RLDNSRKD
-935 DKPQDEGGI
+935 DKPQDERGI

-1018 HNFTNDVNHNDMASQ
+1018 HNFTNDVNHNGMASQ

-1057 ENFNKYELV
+1057 ENFNKYELD
-1066 MDNLIEKNEQPLNSD
+1066 MDNLIEKNEQPLNLD

-1106 DDKHE
+1106 DYKHE

-1127 VEEICRMSSGEQIH
+1127 IEEICRMSSGEQIH
-1141 EVIADKNIM
+1141 EAIADKNIM

-1226 KVRGVTYGEEQKEGE
+1226 KVRGVTFGEEQKEGE

-1259 SSAISPPNTMD
+1259 SSAISPPKTTD

-1292 VLETT
+1292 VLETA

-1355 EPTRDNDK
+1355 ISDIIHVNINKEPTRDNDK
-1363 DMNKSISDV
+1363 DMNNSISDV

-1394 DFKCKEKIEEATHTK
+1394 DFKCKEKIEEASHTK
-1409 ESTVADNIEEA
+1409 ERTVADNIEEV

-1431 HQSKTPEGTSEVMM
+1431 HQSKTPDGTSEVMM

-1540 VSYEEENLGGDCHVA
+1540 VSYEEENLGGDCHIA

-1575 TPTTED
+1575 TPTAED

-1586 QEITDTDD
+1586 QEITDRED
-1594 KKKNVIWTEDESEDN
+1594 KKKNVNWTEDESEDS

-1658 LQSVESDMQ
+1658 LHSVESDMQ

-1675 VNDQDEADDNHMQM
+1675 VNDQGDADDNHMQM

-1719 RMNLDEENKK
+1719 RMNLDEETKK

-1754 APINQTLNDT
+1754 TQINQTLNDT

-1826 ARISIEDPGSIPD
+1826 ARISIEDPSSIPD

-1871 EPDTDDLVGQHI
+1871 VPDTDDLVGQHI

-2033 DEKDTIEVSHEEENL
+2033 DEKDTIEVSHEEDNL

-2056 SVNTRDNIPR
+2056 SINTRDNIPR

-2072 SHPTPTAEYKTFQDQ
+2072 SHPTPTAEDKTFQDQ

-2117 LPRQEDSRVEE
+2117 LPRQEDSGVEE

-2153 LDDMGLHSV
+2153 LDEMGLHSV

-2290 YASIEEDAAAA
+2290 YASIEEDAVAA

-2333 PGSTP
+2333 PSSIP

-2347 ILNSYNT
+2347 ILNAYNT

-2370 TNNVPT
+2370 TNNVPI
-2376 LEKVYD
+2376 LEKIYD

-2400 YQSTTTKDNM
+2400 YQSTTTKNNM

-2419 MAEKIAIISNSTS
+2419 MAEKIAIISNSMS

-2446 SRKDDKPQDEEGLE
+2446 SRKDDKPQ
-2460 KNIGEVPET
+2460 
-2469 WITNDE
+2469 
-2475 ILNNMASEIHVVNND
+2475 ASEIHVVNND

-2519 KKDEAHKERV
+2519 KKDEAYKERV

-2534 ELTTDM
+2534 ELATDM

-2583 KMNENYSKHEL
+2583 KMKENYSKHEL

-2680 FVDLK
+2680 F
-2685 DTVNLNE
+2685 
-2692 IVGSSSAQDP
+2692 
-2702 LEENSW
+2702 
-2708 RASRQEESDENIY
+2708 
-2721 EKGILDGDLK
+2721 
-2731 DAHETT
+2731 
-2737 EATIR
+2737 
-2742 VENIIST
+2742 
-2749 NEQKNKVTVGIIS
+2749 
-2762 NEEQKAGEEFN
+2762 
-2773 KENVLKQGEEI
+2773 
-2784 IKEDMVSV
+2784 
-2792 IALPNFTEKS
+2792 
-2802 LDNPLE
+2802 
-2808 DDKSNKEH
+2808 
-2816 ENIKADVLEV
+2816 
-2826 TILAEVNAF
+2826 
-2835 AGELVEG
+2835 
-2842 KDLSE
+2842 
-2847 EQGENFQKKAEIPR
+2847 
-2861 EEAPAGTSIA
+2861 
-2871 EASRDTNNEDAKEA
+2871 
-2885 SEINDVN
+2885 
-2892 NDQETATAKN
+2892 
-2902 DSILEDKMDENSSKH
+2902 
-2917 ELIMDCFIEK
+2917 
-2927 NEQALISGNNVDT
+2927 
-2940 SPVPSKMIE
+2940 
-2949 ETLQITNEMH
+2949 
-2959 EDNKDELCK
+2959 
-2968 FMEPV
+2968 
-2973 EQDPIS
+2973 
-2979 ENGEEICRTFLGEHN
+2979 
-2994 HEAIADT
+2994 
-3001 ENLNFVDLKDTVN
+3001 
-3014 VSEIVGTSS
+3014 
-3023 AQDLLEENSWRASRQ
+3023 
-3038 EESEENIYYK
+3038 
-3048 GIPDVD
+3048 
-3054 LNDAHETTED
+3054 
-3064 NKRVEDIIST
+3064 
-3074 NEQKNMATVGISS
+3074 
-3087 NEEQKVG
+3087 
-3094 EEFNKENELKQGEEI
+3094 
-3109 IKEDMVSAI
+3109 
-3118 SLSNFTEKSLDNPLE
+3118 
-3133 DDKSNKEHENI
+3133 
-3144 TADVLEATIL
+3144 ATIL

-3167 KDLSEEQGEK
+3167 KDISEEQGEN

-3196 EASSDTKNEDAK
+3196 EASSDAKNEDTK

-3236 PDTDQLVGLYI
+3236 PDTDQLVGQYI

-3306 PEIVDAS
+3306 PEKVDAS

-3352 YEEGTCSMPHEEN
+3352 YEEGICSMPHEEN

-3428 EDKTFQDQ
+3428 EDKIFQDQ

-3610 VQEKEVCKATVEVSS
+3610 VQEKEVCKANVEVSS

-3782 ECNYKSEEIDLDN
+3782 ECNYKSEEIDLNN

-3821 DNILEN
+3821 DNIPEN

-3940 LYSTQTPLEKTT
+3940 LCSTQTPLEKTT

-3967 DKHEKVEANKGMECV
+3967 DKHEKGEANKGMECV

-4034 GEELNKKNELNQQE
+4034 GEELNKNNELNQQE

-4070 NVIKNDTAEVL
+4070 NVIENDTAEVL
-4081 DTTISAEVNAST
+4081 DTTILGEVNAST

-4114 GVCTPQEEAQVGI
+4114 GVCIPQEEAQVGI
-4127 GVAHLSDNPDKK
+4127 GIAHLSDNPDKK

-4152 QATESELTATS
+4152 QAMESELTTTS

-4175 AVKDIDEKVE
+4175 AVKYIDEK
-4185 LQHAIFKHTESSAH
+4185 FKHTESSAH

-4242 NIAEVTSEAH
+4242 NITEVTSEAH

-4318 QEKKIKE
+4318 REKKIKE
-4325 SGSQVESMKDVE
+4325 GGSQDESMKDVE

-4363 NEDQEYETR
+4363 NEDQEDETR
-4372 LESEEDED
+4372 LESEEDEDED

-4413 SVSENQKLEDVEA
+4413 SVSESQKLEDVEA

-4455 NRADLEEKFEKNKD
+4455 NHADLEEKFKKNKD
-4469 RARKAVEEVGPFSSN
+4469 WARKAVEEVGPFSSN

-4507 SDMTIEDNHRK
+4507 SDMIIEDNHRK
-4518 MVDDPCITAEFHE
+4518 MVDNPCITAEFHE

-4543 ETLDFKSLKETETS
+4543 ETLDFKSLKETATS

-4572 ISDLN
+4572 ISGLN

-4591 SDEEVDRLK
+4591 SDEEVDGLK
-4600 IEYPNVENENII
+4600 IEPE
-4612 ADDNTVPEP
+4612 VPEP

-4628 AASEHIKENND
+4628 AANEHIKENND
-4639 ESNDMEPK
+4639 ESNDMESK

-4712 IKYGDKDLDE
+4712 IKYGDKDFDE
-4722 VSEFFIRESAEGNIE
+4722 VSEFLIRESAEGNIK
-4737 TQAMH
+4737 TQARH

-4777 DDRVNLEETL
+4777 DDRVNPGETL

-4887 VEENISVQNYDT
+4887 VEENISVQNHDT

-4919 TSTMEDKVGKFED
+4919 TSTMEDKVGKKFED

-4942 DNVIGNN
+4942 HNVIGNN

-4955 TEDERPERNTNDDSP
+4955 TKDERPERNTNDDSP

-4983 KADSLHHDEKIQTS
+4983 KADSLNHDEKIQTS
-4997 IIGKTSGIPMHEDRE
+4997 IIGKTSGIPMHEDKE

-5038 DSNALLHEQL
+5038 DSNALSHEQL

-5053 PDEDAKILDKGEQSQ
+5053 PDEDAKILDNGEQSQ

-5093 QSKGVKIESSRENQD
+5093 RSKGVKIESSRENQD

>member
-152 ESATENNLSLSE
+152 E
-164 KMHEIEK
+164 K
-171 MESPEAEQVQNHGTL
+171 
-186 EDQIENREQ
+186 
-195 ESAVAMTSPEK
+195 
-206 IDTREITENEEVARK
+206 
-221 EESANE
+221 
-227 NNLSLSEKMHEIE
+227 
-240 KMESPEAEQVQNHG
+240 
-254 TLEDQIENR
+254 
-263 EQESAVAMTSPE
+263 
-275 KIDTREITENE
+275 
-286 EVARKEESATE
+286 
-297 NNLSLSEKMHE
+297 
-308 IEKMES
+308 
-314 PEAEQVQ
+314 
-321 NHGTLEDQIENRE
+321 
-334 QESAV
+334 
-339 AMTSPEKIDTREIT
+339 
-353 ENEEVARKE
+353 
-362 ESATENNLS
+362 
-371 LSEKMHEIE
+371 
-380 KMESP
+380 
-385 EAEQVQNHGTLEDQ
+385 
-399 IENREQESAV
+399 
-409 AMTSPEK
+409 
-416 FDRREITENEEV
+416 
-428 ARKEESA
+428 SA

-1347 SRENEDAK
+1347 SRENEDAKISDIIHVNINK

-2446 SRKDDKPQDEEGLE
+2446 SRKDDKPQ
-2460 KNIGEVPET
+2460 
-2469 WITNDE
+2469 
-2475 ILNNMASEIHVVNND
+2475 ASEIHVVNND

-2680 FVDLK
+2680 F
-2685 DTVNLNE
+2685 
-2692 IVGSSSAQDP
+2692 
-2702 LEENSW
+2702 
-2708 RASRQEESDENIY
+2708 
-2721 EKGILDGDLK
+2721 
-2731 DAHETT
+2731 
-2737 EATIR
+2737 
-2742 VENIIST
+2742 
-2749 NEQKNKVTVGIIS
+2749 
-2762 NEEQKAGEEFN
+2762 
-2773 KENVLKQGEEI
+2773 
-2784 IKEDMVSV
+2784 
-2792 IALPNFTEKS
+2792 
-2802 LDNPLE
+2802 
-2808 DDKSNKEH
+2808 
-2816 ENIKADVLEV
+2816 
-2826 TILAEVNAF
+2826 
-2835 AGELVEG
+2835 
-2842 KDLSE
+2842 
-2847 EQGENFQKKAEIPR
+2847 
-2861 EEAPAGTSIA
+2861 
-2871 EASRDTNNEDAKEA
+2871 
-2885 SEINDVN
+2885 
-2892 NDQETATAKN
+2892 
-2902 DSILEDKMDENSSKH
+2902 
-2917 ELIMDCFIEK
+2917 
-2927 NEQALISGNNVDT
+2927 
-2940 SPVPSKMIE
+2940 
-2949 ETLQITNEMH
+2949 
-2959 EDNKDELCK
+2959 
-2968 FMEPV
+2968 
-2973 EQDPIS
+2973 
-2979 ENGEEICRTFLGEHN
+2979 
-2994 HEAIADT
+2994 
-3001 ENLNFVDLKDTVN
+3001 
-3014 VSEIVGTSS
+3014 
-3023 AQDLLEENSWRASRQ
+3023 
-3038 EESEENIYYK
+3038 
-3048 GIPDVD
+3048 
-3054 LNDAHETTED
+3054 
-3064 NKRVEDIIST
+3064 
-3074 NEQKNMATVGISS
+3074 
-3087 NEEQKVG
+3087 
-3094 EEFNKENELKQGEEI
+3094 
-3109 IKEDMVSAI
+3109 
-3118 SLSNFTEKSLDNPLE
+3118 
-3133 DDKSNKEHENI
+3133 
-3144 TADVLEATIL
+3144 ATIL

-4175 AVKDIDEKVE
+4175 AVKDIDEK
-4185 LQHAIFKHTESSAH
+4185 FKHTESSAH

-5234 SIAKVKK
+5234 
-5241 VITGKSSHSKTLPP
+5241 
-5255 P
+5255 

>member
-22 DLGYVQNPSSFIEK
+22 DLGYVQNTSSFIEK

-51 FDCSQTIGPSQTYG
+51 FDYSQTIGPSQTYG

-88 AIGRLDKSEGEVF
+88 AIGILDKSEGEVF

-123 NSVERK
+123 NSVEGT

-142 RENEVQERKE
+142 RENEVQERKD

-171 MESPEAEQVQNHGTL
+171 TEQIQNHGTL

-195 ESAVAMTSPEK
+195 ESAVE
-206 IDTREITENEEVARK
+206 
-221 EESANE
+221 
-227 NNLSLSEKMHEIE
+227 
-240 KMESPEAEQVQNHG
+240 
-254 TLEDQIENR
+254 
-263 EQESAVAMTSPE
+263 
-275 KIDTREITENE
+275 
-286 EVARKEESATE
+286 
-297 NNLSLSEKMHE
+297 
-308 IEKMES
+308 
-314 PEAEQVQ
+314 
-321 NHGTLEDQIENRE
+321 
-334 QESAV
+334 
-339 AMTSPEKIDTREIT
+339 
-353 ENEEVARKE
+353 
-362 ESATENNLS
+362 
-371 LSEKMHEIE
+371 
-380 KMESP
+380 
-385 EAEQVQNHGTLEDQ
+385 
-399 IENREQESAV
+399 
-409 AMTSPEK
+409 
-416 FDRREITENEEV
+416 
-428 ARKEESA
+428 
-435 TENNLSLSEKMH
+435 
-447 EIEKMESPEA
+447 
-457 EQVQNHGTLEDQIE
+457 
-471 NREQESAVAMTSPE
+471 MTSPE

-499 RKEGKIEH
+499 RKEGKIED
-507 SLDKKLEESCK
+507 SLGEKLEEYCK
-518 VPESENVRQDVPR
+518 V
-531 PVSVNELHSSTADDK
+531 PVSVNELQSSTADDK
-546 TVQDQEITHTSNE
+546 TVQDQEITQTSNE
-559 KETVIQKEDENDA
+559 KETVVQKEDENA
-572 RNFNA
+572 GGNFSA
-577 SPYSHLRN
+577 SPYSQLRN

-596 EELQETSEVVQNK
+596 EELQETSEVVQNT
-609 DQLQERGIS
+609 DQLQERGIA

-637 NEEVDEQDEAKITQ
+637 NEEVDEQDESKITQ

-659 MEVSLGLLGQN
+659 VEVSLGLLGQK

-677 KIRDMEMI
+677 KIIDMEMI
-685 AYGGETNEAEAIM
+685 ASGGETNAAEAIM
-698 TDEAEARM
+698 IDEAEARM
-706 NVDEEQKRTEE
+706 NVDKEQKRTEE

-725 QEKQTFE
+725 QEKQTIV
-732 DNMQI
+732 DNMQV
-737 DTCHGTLT
+737 DACHGTLT
-745 KHSPDNVL
+745 EHTPDNVL
-753 EDDKCQEKFEISNN
+753 EDDKCQEKFENSNN

-774 MSKIGVSIEEAAA
+774 MSEIGVSIEEAAA

-818 SSIPHCEDEKVPE
+818 SSVPYCEDEK
-831 MVNAYYNTETSQE
+831 E

-862 HKVYDPAVRKLEE
+862 HKVCDPAVRKLEE

-893 NVDIQMYKESTE
+893 NVDIQLYKESME

-927 RFDNSRKD
+927 RLVNSRKD

-944 EKTAGD
+944 EKPEGD

-957 KQEDSNSVAEEQNNQ
+957 KQEGSTNSVAEEQNNQ
-972 TKDFDDNKKDDV
+972 TKDFDNNKKDDV
-984 NREKMESENLEIA
+984 NREKMESENLKIA

-1003 EKMQQSVNELEAEGT
+1003 DKMQQSVNELEVEGT

-1033 IHVVFHDNET
+1033 IHDVFHDNET

-1066 MDNLIEKNEQPLNSD
+1066 IDNLIEKNEQPLYSD

-1141 EVIADKNIM
+1141 EAIADKNIM

-1158 VYMNKEVGSSSFTQN
+1158 VYMNEEVGSSSFTQN

-1190 NIYDETSVEVALEDT
+1190 NIYDETLVELALEDT
-1205 HETKEAN
+1205 HETTEAN

-1226 KVRGVTYGEEQKEGE
+1226 KVRGVTFGEEQKEGE

-1259 SSAISPPNTMD
+1259 SSAISIPKTMD

-1347 SRENEDAK
+1347 SREDEDEK
-1355 EPTRDNDK
+1355 ISDVIHVNINTEPTRDNDK
-1363 DMNKSISDV
+1363 DENNSISDV
-1372 PDTDDLVGQ
+1372 PDTDGLVGQ

-1394 DFKCKEKIEEATHTK
+1394 DFK
-1409 ESTVADNIEEA
+1409 
-1420 CQKLESISELV
+1420 
-1431 HQSKTPEGTSEVMM
+1431 
-1445 SQNSKNDANLSADI
+1445 
-1459 IDASEITE
+1459 
-1467 NKEFA
+1467 
-1472 KMEQPQVSQGNV
+1472 
-1484 DILANTEAS
+1484 
-1493 IIQKDQMIS
+1493 
-1502 KYDEGICSMQHK
+1502 
-1514 EDSLPSEDGIQN
+1514 
-1526 TNMDKGEDEKDTIE
+1526 
-1540 VSYEEENLGGDCHVA
+1540 
-1555 GSVNTRDN
+1555 
-1563 IPRAVSVDESHP
+1563 
-1575 TPTTED
+1575 
-1581 KTFQD
+1581 
-1586 QEITDTDD
+1586 
-1594 KKKNVIWTEDESEDN
+1594 
-1609 NFDAFYKQLP
+1609 
-1619 RQEDSGVEEENH
+1619 
-1631 ENLELTFELEKNK
+1631 
-1644 DQGQETLDVLDEMG
+1644 
-1658 LQSVESDMQ
+1658 
-1667 IFNTQNEE
+1667 
-1675 VNDQDEADDNHMQM
+1675 
-1689 NQTECHD
+1689 
-1696 VEVSSEVIVHEVVLE
+1696 
-1711 DKTDEAEA
+1711 
-1719 RMNLDEENKK
+1719 
-1729 YNQDNEL
+1729 
-1736 IQGKEA
+1736 
-1742 SEDNMQV
+1742 
-1749 NACDG
+1749 
-1754 APINQTLNDT
+1754 
-1764 LEIDKCKE
+1764 
-1772 NIEISSIEITE
+1772 
-1783 KTIEYEIYASIE
+1783 
-1795 EDAAAAEKEH
+1795 
-1805 SVKSKLPQEES
+1805 
-1816 EAVLTTEKAV
+1816 
-1826 ARISIEDPGSIPD
+1826 
-1839 NEDEKVSD
+1839 
-1847 VIHVNIDKEPTR
+1847 
-1859 DNDKDKNNSISD
+1859 
-1871 EPDTDDLVGQHI
+1871 
-1883 QAVNNNQEIVL
+1883 
-1894 DFECKEQIEE
+1894 CKEQIEE

-1957 ADIIDASEITENK
+1957 VDIIDASEITENK
-1970 EFAKM
+1970 ELAKM

-1980 SQGNVDILANTEAS
+1980 SKGKVHILAHTEAS
-1994 IIQDQMISK
+1994 IIQKDQVISK
-2003 YDEGICSM
+2003 HDEGICSM
-2011 QHKEDSLPSEDGIQ
+2011 QHKEDSQPSEDSIQ
-2025 NTNMDKGE
+2025 DTNLDKGE
-2033 DEKDTIEVSHEEENL
+2033 DEKDTIEVSHEKENL
-2048 GGDCHVAG
+2048 GGDCHVAH

-2066 AVSVDE
+2066 A
-2072 SHPTPTAEYKTFQDQ
+2072 DQ
-2087 EITDTEDKKKNV
+2087 EITGTENKKKNV
-2099 IWTEDESED
+2099 ILTEDESED

-2117 LPRQEDSRVEE
+2117 LPRQEDSAVEE
-2128 ENHENLEVTFEL
+2128 ENHDNLEVTFEL
-2140 EKNKDQG
+2140 EKNKDQC
-2147 QETLDV
+2147 QKRDV
-2153 LDDMGLHSV
+2153 LDEMGLHSV

-2169 NTQNEE
+2169 NTKNEE

-2188 MNQTECHDVEVSSEV
+2188 MNQNECHDVEVSSEV
-2203 IVHEVVLE
+2203 IVHKVVLE
-2211 DKTDEAE
+2211 DKTDDAE
-2218 ARTNL
+2218 ARMNL
-2223 DEENQKYNQ
+2223 DEENKKYNQ
-2232 DNELIQG
+2232 ANELIQR

-2248 VNACDG
+2248 VNVCDG

-2266 IDKCKENIEISS
+2266 IDKCKENIEIYS
-2278 IEITE
+2278 IENTE

-2290 YASIEEDAAAA
+2290 YASIEEDAAAD

-2316 EAVLTTEKAVA
+2316 EAVLTTEKEVA
-2327 RISIED
+2327 IISIED
-2333 PGSTP
+2333 PSSIP
-2338 DNEDEKNPE
+2338 NNEDEKNPKM
-2347 ILNSYNT
+2347 LDAYDT
-2354 ETAKEVHLK
+2354 ETVKEVHLK
-2363 KSLEDNP
+2363 KSLEDTP
-2370 TNNVPT
+2370 TNNIPI
-2376 LEKVYD
+2376 LGKVYD

-2400 YQSTTTKDNM
+2400 SQSTTTKDNM

-2419 MAEKIAIISNSTS
+2419 MAEKIAIVSNSIS
-2432 ENQNGKSEETSFDN
+2432 ENQNGKSEEISFDN

-2460 KNIGEVPET
+2460 KAIGEVPET

-2475 ILNNMASEIHVVNND
+2475 ILNNMASEIHDVNND
-2490 QETATAIQEDSIS
+2490 QETAIAIQEDSIS
-2503 YVANEQIN
+2503 YVAHEQIN
-2511 QTTDTDDN
+2511 QTKDTDDN
-2519 KKDEAHKERV
+2519 KKDEACKETV

-2540 AHENQMQQSESDD
+2540 EHENQMQQSESDD
-2553 NLNNM
+2553 NFNNM

-2563 HDANNDQETATAK
+2563 HDVNNDQETATAK
-2576 NDSILED
+2576 ND
-2583 KMNENYSKHEL
+2583 N
-2594 IMDCFIEKN
+2594 
-2603 EQALISGNNADT
+2603 T
-2615 SPVPRKMI
+2615 SPVPSKMI

-2662 TFLGEHN
+2662 TLLGEHN
-2669 HEAIADTENLN
+2669 HEASADTENLN

-2685 DTVNLNE
+2685 DTINLSE
-2692 IVGSSSAQDP
+2692 I
-2702 LEENSW
+2702 
-2708 RASRQEESDENIY
+2708 
-2721 EKGILDGDLK
+2721 

-2737 EATIR
+2737 EATKR
-2742 VENIIST
+2742 VEDIIST
-2749 NEQKNKVTVGIIS
+2749 NEQKNKVTVGISS
-2762 NEEQKAGEEFN
+2762 NEEQKA
-2773 KENVLKQGEEI
+2773 
-2784 IKEDMVSV
+2784 D
-2792 IALPNFTEKS
+2792 
-2802 LDNPLE
+2802 
-2808 DDKSNKEH
+2808 
-2816 ENIKADVLEV
+2816 
-2826 TILAEVNAF
+2826 
-2835 AGELVEG
+2835 
-2842 KDLSE
+2842 
-2847 EQGENFQKKAEIPR
+2847 
-2861 EEAPAGTSIA
+2861 
-2871 EASRDTNNEDAKEA
+2871 
-2885 SEINDVN
+2885 
-2892 NDQETATAKN
+2892 
-2902 DSILEDKMDENSSKH
+2902 
-2917 ELIMDCFIEK
+2917 
-2927 NEQALISGNNVDT
+2927 
-2940 SPVPSKMIE
+2940 
-2949 ETLQITNEMH
+2949 
-2959 EDNKDELCK
+2959 
-2968 FMEPV
+2968 
-2973 EQDPIS
+2973 
-2979 ENGEEICRTFLGEHN
+2979 
-2994 HEAIADT
+2994 
-3001 ENLNFVDLKDTVN
+3001 
-3014 VSEIVGTSS
+3014 
-3023 AQDLLEENSWRASRQ
+3023 
-3038 EESEENIYYK
+3038 
-3048 GIPDVD
+3048 
-3054 LNDAHETTED
+3054 
-3064 NKRVEDIIST
+3064 
-3074 NEQKNMATVGISS
+3074 
-3087 NEEQKVG
+3087 

-3109 IKEDMVSAI
+3109 IKEDMVSGI
-3118 SLSNFTEKSLDNPLE
+3118 SLSNLTEKSLDNPLE
-3133 DDKSNKEHENI
+3133 DDHSNKEHENI
-3144 TADVLEATIL
+3144 KIDVLEATFL

-3167 KDLSEEQGEK
+3167 KDRSEEQGES
-3177 LQKKTEIPQEEAPA
+3177 LQKRTEIPQEEAPT

-3196 EASSDTKNEDAK
+3196 EASSGTKNEDEK
-3208 ISDAVHVNDHKEPTR
+3208 ISDVFHVNDHKEPTR

-3236 PDTDQLVGLYI
+3236 PGTDQLVGQYI

-3254 EIVLDSECKDSTVE
+3254 AIVLDSECKDSTVE

-3275 SISEVV
+3275 SISELV

-3287 KGTSELI
+3287 KGTSEL
-3294 MSENSENHANLS
+3294 MSENSENHASLS

-3352 YEEGTCSMPHEEN
+3352 FEEGTCSMPHEEN

-3375 SNLDKGEDEKDTIE
+3375 SNLDKGEDEKDTTE

-3413 PRAVSVDE
+3413 HRAVSVDE

-3436 EITHTENKKENAIQ
+3436 EITYTENKKENAIQ

-3461 ASYYLQLPKQEDST
+3461 ASYYLQLPKEEDST
-3475 TEERNSEK
+3475 MEERNSEN
-3483 LQEIFELVPKTDQ
+3483 LQEIFELVQKTDQ

-3514 VQIFHTQ
+3514 VQIIHTQ

-3538 NQNQNE
+3538 NQNGNHDTDVSSYMEVQKVIYE
-3544 ETENNRSK
+3544 ETEKNRSK
-3552 IMIALED
+3552 IMITLED

-3574 KKHNEDNELKQEKQA
+3574 KKYNEDNELKQEKQA
-3589 SEENMQMKTCDET
+3589 SEENMQLKTCDET
-3602 PTDQTLDD
+3602 PTNQTLDD
-3610 VQEKEVCKATVEVSS
+3610 VQEKEVCKANVEVSS
-3625 IEIPDKILKYEI
+3625 IETPDKIFKYEI
-3637 GTSILEV
+3637 GTSIVEV

-3657 LRQVD
+3657 LPQVD
-3662 EAVLTSEREVTRTN
+3662 EAFLTFEREVTRTN

-3720 TSDIPVLQSIH
+3720 TGDIPISQSIH

-3782 ECNYKSEEIDLDN
+3782 DCNYKSEEIDLDK

-3827 NMEDDSNKYEMVM
+3827 NMEDDSNKYEMVV
-3840 DSLIQKNEQA
+3840 DGLIQKNELD

-3870 VQIRNEMHE
+3870 VQTRNEMHE
-3879 DGNDSVSENMDLI
+3879 DDNDSVSENMGLI
-3892 EQHLVSR
+3892 EQDLVSK
-3899 SVEELYKAFSGEQNH
+3899 SLEELYKAFSGEQNH
-3914 EAIADTEITDV
+3914 EAIADTEITGV

-3940 LYSTQTPLEKTT
+3940 LCSIT

-3957 PQESLDADLE
+3957 PQESLEADLE

-3982 VSNDEQTNKL
+3982 VSNDEQRNKL
-3992 MVEGTSIEEQKEGEE
+3992 M
-4007 INKKNELNQQED
+4007 
-4019 SLMMVEGTSIEEQKE
+4019 EQKE
-4034 GEELNKKNELNQQE
+4034 GEELNKKNELNHQE

-4059 FLENTTEQFPQ
+4059 FLENTTEKFAQ
-4070 NVIKNDTAEVL
+4070 NVVENDKADIL
-4081 DTTISAEVNAST
+4081 DTTISAEVNAFT

-4100 DPPKEQEKSLQEKA
+4100 DPPKDQEKSLQEKA

-4127 GVAHLSDNPDKK
+4127 GIAHLSDNPDKK
-4139 DEKDCRMTQKMEF
+4139 DAKDCRMTQKMEF
-4152 QATESELTATS
+4152 EAMESELTTTS

-4169 TTKDQE
+4169 TAKDQE
-4175 AVKDIDEKVE
+4175 AVKDIDEK
-4185 LQHAIFKHTESSAH
+4185 FKHTESSAH

-4214 PSCDENISDA
+4214 PSCDEDISDA

-4252 KNVSREDNETK
+4252 KNVSREDNETT

-4287 KNEEEERNYLNP
+4287 KNEEEEERNYLNP

-4318 QEKKIKE
+4318 QEKKIKG
-4325 SGSQVESMKDVE
+4325 SGSQDESVKDVE

-4351 NKENKSVMDAEN
+4351 NKENKSVVDAEN
-4363 NEDQEYETR
+4363 NEDQEVETR

-4380 KEEDNIQPD
+4380 KAEDNIQPD
-4389 MKVYEAATTSEYN
+4389 MIVYEAATTSEYN

-4413 SVSENQKLEDVEA
+4413 SVSESQKLEDVEA

-4444 CTDEERQGEQL
+4444 HTDEERQGEQP
-4455 NRADLEEKFEKNKD
+4455 NRADLEENFEKVKD
-4469 RARKAVEEVGPFSSN
+4469 RARKAVEEVGLFSSN
-4484 EQIHACDATDNLS
+4484 EQIHTCDATDNLS
-4497 PQEQITKIVD
+4497 PQEQIMKIVD

-4543 ETLDFKSLKETETS
+4543 ETLDFKSLKETATS

-4572 ISDLN
+4572 ISGLN

-4584 VMKLQQQ
+4584 VMKRQQQ
-4591 SDEEVDRLK
+4591 SDMVVDGLK
-4600 IEYPNVENENII
+4600 IEDPNVKNENII
-4612 ADDNTVPEP
+4612 ADDNNVLDP
-4621 EVSGVKD
+4621 EVSDVKD
-4628 AASEHIKENND
+4628 AANEHIRENND
-4639 ESNDMEPK
+4639 ESNDTEPK

-4659 QQSQKKMINNSDN
+4659 QQSQKQTINNSDN

-4695 EEERNGSF
+4695 EEETDGSF

-4722 VSEFFIRESAEGNIE
+4722 VSEFLIRESAEVNIK

-4777 DDRVNLEETL
+4777 EDRVNLEETL
-4787 KSESDVSIA
+4787 KSESDASIA
-4796 EKDDHSVEFRENK
+4796 EKDDHSVEFRGNK

-4819 ATETSILEDEKDR
+4819 ATKTSILEDEKDR
-4832 LEEAE
+4832 LAEAV
-4837 GPSCEVAGLN
+4837 GPSCEVADLN

-4861 LPVSHL
+4861 LTVSHL
-4867 MEGILQGKR
+4867 MEGILQGKH

-4887 VEENISVQNYDT
+4887 VEENISVQNHDT

-4919 TSTMEDKVGKFED
+4919 TSTMEDKVGKTFED

-4955 TEDERPERNTNDDSP
+4955 TKDERPERNTNDDSP

-4997 IIGKTSGIPMHEDRE
+4997 IIGKTSGIPMHEDKE

-5053 PDEDAKILDKGEQSQ
+5053 PDEDAKILDNGEKSQ

-5108 AINELRIQNVKS
+5108 AINELQIQNVKS

-5145 KVVQEEKF
+5145 KVVQEEM
-5153 KEEISP
+5153 SP
-5159 KVLMDERQTNKT
+5159 KVLMDERQTNKR

-5178 DKTDEENDEKEDEDD
+5178 DKTDEENDEKEEEDD
-5193 HKIMESSHDSAVP
+5193 HKIMESIHDSTIP

>member
-6 GVEEAILEEKL
+6 GVEEAIVEEKL

-22 DLGYVQNPSSFIEK
+22 DLGYVQNTSSFIEK

-51 FDCSQTIGPSQTYG
+51 FDYSQTIGPSQTYG

-88 AIGRLDKSEGEVF
+88 AIGILDKSEGEVF

-123 NSVERK
+123 NSVEGT

-142 RENEVQERKE
+142 RENEVQERKD

-171 MESPEAEQVQNHGTL
+171 TEQIQNHGTL

-195 ESAVAMTSPEK
+195 ESAFEMT
-206 IDTREITENEEVARK
+206 N
-221 EESANE
+221 
-227 NNLSLSEKMHEIE
+227 
-240 KMESPEAEQVQNHG
+240 
-254 TLEDQIENR
+254 
-263 EQESAVAMTSPE
+263 
-275 KIDTREITENE
+275 
-286 EVARKEESATE
+286 
-297 NNLSLSEKMHE
+297 
-308 IEKMES
+308 
-314 PEAEQVQ
+314 
-321 NHGTLEDQIENRE
+321 
-334 QESAV
+334 
-339 AMTSPEKIDTREIT
+339 
-353 ENEEVARKE
+353 
-362 ESATENNLS
+362 
-371 LSEKMHEIE
+371 
-380 KMESP
+380 
-385 EAEQVQNHGTLEDQ
+385 
-399 IENREQESAV
+399 
-409 AMTSPEK
+409 
-416 FDRREITENEEV
+416 
-428 ARKEESA
+428 
-435 TENNLSLSEKMH
+435 
-447 EIEKMESPEA
+447 
-457 EQVQNHGTLEDQIE
+457 
-471 NREQESAVAMTSPE
+471 PE

-499 RKEGKIEH
+499 RKEGKIED
-507 SLDKKLEESCK
+507 SLGKKLEEYCK
-518 VPESENVRQDVPR
+518 V

-559 KETVIQKEDENDA
+559 KETVVQKEDENDA
-572 RNFNA
+572 GNFSA
-577 SPYSHLRN
+577 SPYSQLRN

-609 DQLQERGIS
+609 DQLQERGIA

-637 NEEVDEQDEAKITQ
+637 NEEVDEQDESKITQ

-659 MEVSLGLLGQN
+659 VEVSLGLLGQK

-677 KIRDMEMI
+677 KIIDMEMI
-685 AYGGETNEAEAIM
+685 ASGGETNAAEAIM
-698 TDEAEARM
+698 IDEAEARM

-725 QEKQTFE
+725 QEKQTIV
-732 DNMQI
+732 DNMQV
-737 DTCHGTLT
+737 DACHGTLT
-745 KHSPDNVL
+745 EHTPNNVL
-753 EDDKCQEKFEISNN
+753 EDDKCQEKFENSNN

-774 MSKIGVSIEEAAA
+774 MSEIGVSIEEAAA

-798 EGEEVVTAEETI
+798 EGEEVVTAEETT

-818 SSIPHCEDEKVPE
+818 SSVPYCEDEKVPE

-862 HKVYDPAVRKLEE
+862 HKVCDPAVRKLEE
-875 TPSCVAEELIQQT
+875 TTSCVAEELIQQT

-893 NVDIQMYKESTE
+893 NVDIQLYKESME
-905 PENLAVI
+905 PDNLAVI

-927 RFDNSRKD
+927 RLVNSRKD

-944 EKTAGD
+944 EKPAGD

-957 KQEDSNSVAEEQNNQ
+957 KQEGSTNSVAEEQNNQ

-984 NREKMESENLEIA
+984 NREKMESENLKIA

-1003 EKMQQSVNELEAEGT
+1003 DKMQQSVNELEAEGT

-1033 IHVVFHDNET
+1033 IHDVFHDNET

-1066 MDNLIEKNEQPLNSD
+1066 IDNLSEKNEQPLYSD

-1141 EVIADKNIM
+1141 EAIADKNIM

-1158 VYMNKEVGSSSFTQN
+1158 VYMNEEVGSSSFTQN

-1181 AAILEESDK
+1181 EAILEESDK
-1190 NIYDETSVEVALEDT
+1190 NIYDETLVELALEDT
-1205 HETKEAN
+1205 HETTEAN

-1226 KVRGVTYGEEQKEGE
+1226 KVRGVTFGEEQKEGE

-1259 SSAISPPNTMD
+1259 SSAISIPKTMD

-1347 SRENEDAK
+1347 SREDEDEK
-1355 EPTRDNDK
+1355 ISDVIHVNIDTEPTRDNDK
-1363 DMNKSISDV
+1363 DENNSISDV
-1372 PDTDDLVGQ
+1372 PDTDGLVGQ

-1394 DFKCKEKIEEATHTK
+1394 DFKCKEQIEEASHTK
-1409 ESTVADNIEEA
+1409 ESTVADNNIEEA

-1445 SQNSKNDANLSADI
+1445 SQNSKNDANLSVDI

-1467 NKEFA
+1467 NKELA
-1472 KMEQPQVSQGNV
+1472 KMEQPQVSQGKV
-1484 DILANTEAS
+1484 HILAHTEAS
-1493 IIQKDQMIS
+1493 IIQKDQVIS
-1502 KYDEGICSMQHK
+1502 KHDEGICSMQHK
-1514 EDSLPSEDGIQN
+1514 EDSQPSEDSIQD
-1526 TNMDKGEDEKDTIE
+1526 TNLDKGEDEKDTIE
-1540 VSYEEENLGGDCHVA
+1540 VSHEKENLGGDCHVA
-1555 GSVNTRDN
+1555 QSVNTRDN
-1563 IPRAVSVDESHP
+1563 IPRAVSIDESHP
-1575 TPTTED
+1575 TPTAED

-1586 QEITDTDD
+1586 QEITDTEN
-1594 KKKNVIWTEDESEDN
+1594 KKKNVIWTQDASEDS
-1609 NFDAFYKQLP
+1609 NFDAFYAQLP
-1619 RQEDSGVEEENH
+1619 RQEDSAVEEENH
-1631 ENLELTFELEKNK
+1631 ENLEVTFELEKNK
-1644 DQGQETLDVLDEMG
+1644 DQCQERDVLDEMG
-1658 LQSVESDMQ
+1658 LHSVESDMQ
-1667 IFNTQNEE
+1667 IFNTQNGE

-1689 NQTECHD
+1689 NQNECHD
-1696 VEVSSEVIVHEVVLE
+1696 VEVSSEVIVHKFVLE

-1749 NACDG
+1749 NVCDD

-1772 NIEISSIEITE
+1772 NIEISTIENTE

-1795 EDAAAAEKEH
+1795 EDAATAEKEH

-1826 ARISIEDPGSIPD
+1826 ARISIEDPSGIPD

-1859 DNDKDKNNSISD
+1859 DNDKDENNSISD
-1871 EPDTDDLVGQHI
+1871 VPDTDSLVGQHI

-1957 ADIIDASEITENK
+1957 VDIIDASEITENK
-1970 EFAKM
+1970 ELAKM

-1994 IIQDQMISK
+1994 IIQKDQMISK
-2003 YDEGICSM
+2003 YDEGVCSM
-2011 QHKEDSLPSEDGIQ
+2011 QHKEDSLLSEDGIQ
-2025 NTNMDKGE
+2025 DTNMAKGE
-2033 DEKDTIEVSHEEENL
+2033 AEKDTIEVSHEKENL
-2048 GGDCHVAG
+2048 GGDCHIAG

-2066 AVSVDE
+2066 AVSLDD
-2072 SHPTPTAEYKTFQDQ
+2072 SHPTPTAEDKTFQDQ
-2087 EITDTEDKKKNV
+2087 EITGTENKKKNV
-2099 IWTEDESED
+2099 ILTEDESED

-2117 LPRQEDSRVEE
+2117 LPRQEDSAVEE
-2128 ENHENLEVTFEL
+2128 ENHDNLEVTFEL
-2140 EKNKDQG
+2140 EKNKDQC
-2147 QETLDV
+2147 QKRDV
-2153 LDDMGLHSV
+2153 LDEMGLHSV

-2169 NTQNEE
+2169 NTKNEE

-2188 MNQTECHDVEVSSEV
+2188 MNQNECHDVEVSSEV
-2203 IVHEVVLE
+2203 IVHKVVLE
-2211 DKTDEAE
+2211 DKTDDAE
-2218 ARTNL
+2218 ARMNL
-2223 DEENQKYNQ
+2223 DEENKKYNQ
-2232 DNELIQG
+2232 ANELIQR

-2248 VNACDG
+2248 VNVCDG

-2278 IEITE
+2278 IENTE

-2290 YASIEEDAAAA
+2290 YASIEEDAAAD

-2316 EAVLTTEKAVA
+2316 EAVLTTEKEVA
-2327 RISIED
+2327 IISIED
-2333 PGSTP
+2333 PSSIP
-2338 DNEDEKNPE
+2338 NNEDEKNPKM
-2347 ILNSYNT
+2347 LDAYDT
-2354 ETAKEVHLK
+2354 ETVKEVHLK
-2363 KSLEDNP
+2363 KSLEDTP
-2370 TNNVPT
+2370 TNNGPI
-2376 LEKVYD
+2376 LGKVYD

-2400 YQSTTTKDNM
+2400 SQSTTTKDNM

-2419 MAEKIAIISNSTS
+2419 MAEKIAIVSNSIS
-2432 ENQNGKSEETSFDN
+2432 ENQNGKSEEISSDN

-2460 KNIGEVPET
+2460 KTIGEVPET

-2475 ILNNMASEIHVVNND
+2475 ILNNMASEIHDVNND
-2490 QETATAIQEDSIS
+2490 QETAIAIQEDSIS
-2503 YVANEQIN
+2503 YVAHEQIN
-2511 QTTDTDDN
+2511 QTKDTDDN
-2519 KKDEAHKERV
+2519 KKDEACKETV

-2540 AHENQMQQSESDD
+2540 EHENQMQQSESDD
-2553 NLNNM
+2553 NFNNM

-2563 HDANNDQETATAK
+2563 H
-2576 NDSILED
+2576 
-2583 KMNENYSKHEL
+2583 
-2594 IMDCFIEKN
+2594 
-2603 EQALISGNNADT
+2603 
-2615 SPVPRKMI
+2615 
-2623 EETLQITNEMHE
+2623 
-2635 DNKDELCKVME
+2635 
-2646 PVEQDPI
+2646 
-2653 SENGEEICR
+2653 
-2662 TFLGEHN
+2662 
-2669 HEAIADTENLN
+2669 
-2680 FVDLK
+2680 
-2685 DTVNLNE
+2685 
-2692 IVGSSSAQDP
+2692 
-2702 LEENSW
+2702 
-2708 RASRQEESDENIY
+2708 
-2721 EKGILDGDLK
+2721 
-2731 DAHETT
+2731 
-2737 EATIR
+2737 
-2742 VENIIST
+2742 
-2749 NEQKNKVTVGIIS
+2749 
-2762 NEEQKAGEEFN
+2762 
-2773 KENVLKQGEEI
+2773 
-2784 IKEDMVSV
+2784 
-2792 IALPNFTEKS
+2792 
-2802 LDNPLE
+2802 
-2808 DDKSNKEH
+2808 
-2816 ENIKADVLEV
+2816 
-2826 TILAEVNAF
+2826 
-2835 AGELVEG
+2835 
-2842 KDLSE
+2842 
-2847 EQGENFQKKAEIPR
+2847 
-2861 EEAPAGTSIA
+2861 
-2871 EASRDTNNEDAKEA
+2871 
-2885 SEINDVN
+2885 DVN

-2927 NEQALISGNNVDT
+2927 NEQALISGNNADT

-2968 FMEPV
+2968 VMEPV

-2979 ENGEEICRTFLGEHN
+2979 ENGEEICRTLLGEHNHEASADTENLNFVDLKDTINLSEIVGSSSAQDPPEENSWRESRQEESEENIYDKGILNRDLKDAHETTEATKIVEDIISTNEQKNKVTVGISSNEEQKADEEFNKENELKQGEEIIKEDIVSVISLPNFTEKSLDDPLEDDKSNKEHENIKADVLEVTILAEVNAFAGELVEGKDLFEEQGENFQKKAEIPQEEAPAGTSIAEASHDANNEDAKEAFEIHDVNNDQEIATAKNNSILEDKMDENSSKHELIMDCFIGKNVQALISANNADTSPVPSKMIEETLQITNEMHEDNKDELCKVMEPVEQDPISENGEEICRTILGEHN

-3001 ENLNFVDLKDTVN
+3001 ENLDFVYLQDTVN
-3014 VSEIVGTSS
+3014 LGEIVGSFS
-3023 AQDLLEENSWRASRQ
+3023 AQDPLEENSWRASRQ
-3038 EESEENIYYK
+3038 EESEENIYDK
-3048 GIPDVD
+3048 GILNRD
-3054 LNDAHETTED
+3054 LKDAHETTEAT
-3064 NKRVEDIIST
+3064 KIVEDIIST
-3074 NEQKNMATVGISS
+3074 NEQKNKVTVGISS
-3087 NEEQKVG
+3087 NEEQKAD

-3109 IKEDMVSAI
+3109 IKEDMVSGI

-3133 DDKSNKEHENI
+3133 DDHSNKEHENI
-3144 TADVLEATIL
+3144 KTDVLEATFL

-3167 KDLSEEQGEK
+3167 KDRSEEQGES
-3177 LQKKTEIPQEEAPA
+3177 LQKRTEIHQEEAPT

-3196 EASSDTKNEDAK
+3196 EASSDTKNEDEK
-3208 ISDAVHVNDHKEPTR
+3208 ISDVVHVNDHKEPTR

-3236 PDTDQLVGLYI
+3236 PGTDQLVGQYI

-3254 EIVLDSECKDSTVE
+3254 AIVLDSECKDSTVE

-3275 SISEVV
+3275 SISELV

-3287 KGTSELI
+3287 KGTSEL

-3352 YEEGTCSMPHEEN
+3352 FEEGTCSMPHEEN

-3375 SNLDKGEDEKDTIE
+3375 SNLDKGEDEKDTTE

-3413 PRAVSVDE
+3413 HRAVSVDE

-3461 ASYYLQLPKQEDST
+3461 ASYYLQLPKEEDST
-3475 TEERNSEK
+3475 MEERNSEK
-3483 LQEIFELVPKTDQ
+3483 LQEIFELVQKTDQ

-3538 NQNQNE
+3538 NQNGNHDTDVSSYMEVQKVIYE
-3544 ETENNRSK
+3544 ETEKNRSK
-3552 IMIALED
+3552 IMITLED

-3574 KKHNEDNELKQEKQA
+3574 KKYNEDNELKQEKQA
-3589 SEENMQMKTCDET
+3589 SEENMQLKTCDET
-3602 PTDQTLDD
+3602 PTNQTLDD
-3610 VQEKEVCKATVEVSS
+3610 VQEKEVCKANVEVSS
-3625 IEIPDKILKYEI
+3625 IEIPDKIFKYEI
-3637 GTSILEV
+3637 GTSIVEV

-3657 LRQVD
+3657 LPQVD
-3662 EAVLTSEREVTRTN
+3662 EAFLTFEREVTTTN

-3720 TSDIPVLQSIH
+3720 TGDIPVSQSIH

-3782 ECNYKSEEIDLDN
+3782 DCNYKSEEIDLDK

-3806 IHDRENDQETAKAKD
+3806 IHNRENDQETAKAKD

-3827 NMEDDSNKYEMVM
+3827 NMEDDSNKYEMVV
-3840 DSLIQKNEQA
+3840 DGLIQKNELD

-3879 DGNDSVSENMDLI
+3879 DDNDSVSENMGLI
-3892 EQHLVSR
+3892 EQDLVSK

-3914 EAIADTEITDV
+3914 EAIADTEITGV

-3940 LYSTQTPLEKTT
+3940 LCSTQTPLEKTT

-3957 PQESLDADLE
+3957 PQESLEADLE

-3982 VSNDEQTNKL
+3982 VSNDEQRNKL

-4019 SLMMVEGTSIEEQKE
+4019 SLMMVEGTSIKEQKE
-4034 GEELNKKNELNQQE
+4034 GEELNKKNELNHQE

-4059 FLENTTEQFPQ
+4059 FLENTTEKFAQ
-4070 NVIKNDTAEVL
+4070 NVVENDKADIL
-4081 DTTISAEVNAST
+4081 DTTISAEVNAFT

-4100 DPPKEQEKSLQEKA
+4100 DPPKDQEKSLQEKA

-4127 GVAHLSDNPDKK
+4127 GIAHLSDNPDKK
-4139 DEKDCRMTQKMEF
+4139 DAKDCRMTQKMEF
-4152 QATESELTATS
+4152 EAMESELTTTS

-4169 TTKDQE
+4169 TAKDQE
-4175 AVKDIDEKVE
+4175 AVKDIDEK
-4185 LQHAIFKHTESSAH
+4185 FKHTESSAH

-4214 PSCDENISDA
+4214 PSCDEDISDA

-4252 KNVSREDNETK
+4252 KNVSREDNETT

-4287 KNEEEERNYLNP
+4287 KNEEEEERNYLNP

-4318 QEKKIKE
+4318 QEKKIKG
-4325 SGSQVESMKDVE
+4325 SGSQDESVKDVE

-4351 NKENKSVMDAEN
+4351 NKENKSVVDAEN
-4363 NEDQEYETR
+4363 NEDQEDETR

-4380 KEEDNIQPD
+4380 KAEDNIQPD
-4389 MKVYEAATTSEYN
+4389 MIVYEAATTSEYN

-4413 SVSENQKLEDVEA
+4413 SVSESQKLEDVEA

-4433 PDELEIADKDT
+4433 PDELETADKDT
-4444 CTDEERQGEQL
+4444 HTDEERQGEQP
-4455 NRADLEEKFEKNKD
+4455 NRADLEENFEKVKD
-4469 RARKAVEEVGPFSSN
+4469 RVRKAVEEVGLFSSN
-4484 EQIHACDATDNLS
+4484 EQIHTCDATDNLS
-4497 PQEQITKIVD
+4497 PQEQIMKIVD

-4543 ETLDFKSLKETETS
+4543 ETLDFKSLKETATS

-4572 ISDLN
+4572 ISGLN

-4584 VMKLQQQ
+4584 VMKRQQQ
-4591 SDEEVDRLK
+4591 SDMVVDGLK
-4600 IEYPNVENENII
+4600 IEDPNVKNENII
-4612 ADDNTVPEP
+4612 ADDNNVLDP
-4621 EVSGVKD
+4621 EVSDVKD
-4628 AASEHIKENND
+4628 AANEHIRENND
-4639 ESNDMEPK
+4639 ESNDTELK

-4659 QQSQKKMINNSDN
+4659 QQSQKQTINNSDN
-4672 ISSDQGPIIM
+4672 ISSEQGPIIM

-4695 EEERNGSF
+4695 EEETDGSF

-4722 VSEFFIRESAEGNIE
+4722 VSEFLIRESAEVNIK

-4777 DDRVNLEETL
+4777 EDRVNLEETL
-4787 KSESDVSIA
+4787 KSESDASIA
-4796 EKDDHSVEFRENK
+4796 EKDDHSVEFRGNK

-4832 LEEAE
+4832 LAEAV
-4837 GPSCEVAGLN
+4837 GPSCEVADLN

-4867 MEGILQGKR
+4867 MEGILQGKH

-4887 VEENISVQNYDT
+4887 VEENISVQNHDT

-4919 TSTMEDKVGKFED
+4919 TSTMEDKVGKTFED

-4955 TEDERPERNTNDDSP
+4955 TKDERPERNTNDDSP

-4997 IIGKTSGIPMHEDRE
+4997 IIGKTSGIPMHEDKE

-5053 PDEDAKILDKGEQSQ
+5053 PDEDAKILDNGEESQ

-5108 AINELRIQNVKS
+5108 AINELQIQNVKS

-5145 KVVQEEKF
+5145 KVVQEEM
-5153 KEEISP
+5153 SP
-5159 KVLMDERQTNKT
+5159 KVLMDERQTNKR

-5178 DKTDEENDEKEDEDD
+5178 DKTDEENDEKEEEDD
-5193 HKIMESSHDSAVP
+5193 HKIMESSHDSTIP

-5241 VITGKSSHSKTLPP
+5241 VITGMSSHSKTLPP

>member
-51 FDCSQTIGPSQTYG
+51 FDSSQTIGPSQTYG

-88 AIGRLDKSEGEVF
+88 AIGILDKSEGEVF

-123 NSVERK
+123 NSVEGK

-152 ESATENNLSLSE
+152 E
-164 KMHEIEK
+164 K
-171 MESPEAEQVQNHGTL
+171 
-186 EDQIENREQ
+186 
-195 ESAVAMTSPEK
+195 
-206 IDTREITENEEVARK
+206 
-221 EESANE
+221 
-227 NNLSLSEKMHEIE
+227 
-240 KMESPEAEQVQNHG
+240 
-254 TLEDQIENR
+254 
-263 EQESAVAMTSPE
+263 
-275 KIDTREITENE
+275 
-286 EVARKEESATE
+286 
-297 NNLSLSEKMHE
+297 
-308 IEKMES
+308 
-314 PEAEQVQ
+314 
-321 NHGTLEDQIENRE
+321 
-334 QESAV
+334 
-339 AMTSPEKIDTREIT
+339 
-353 ENEEVARKE
+353 
-362 ESATENNLS
+362 
-371 LSEKMHEIE
+371 
-380 KMESP
+380 
-385 EAEQVQNHGTLEDQ
+385 
-399 IENREQESAV
+399 
-409 AMTSPEK
+409 
-416 FDRREITENEEV
+416 
-428 ARKEESA
+428 SA

-559 KETVIQKEDENDA
+559 KETVIQEDENDA

-609 DQLQERGIS
+609 DQLHERGIS

-659 MEVSLGLLGQN
+659 MEVSLGLLGQK

-685 AYGGETNEAEAIM
+685 ASGGETNEAEAIM

-831 MVNAYYNTETSQE
+831 MVNAYFNTETSQE

-857 DTPNL
+857 DTQNL

-927 RFDNSRKD
+927 RLDNSRKD

-984 NREKMESENLEIA
+984 NREKMESENLELA

-1057 ENFNKYELV
+1057 ENKYELV

-1141 EVIADKNIM
+1141 EAIADKNIM

-1212 KRIEGFVSTDELAY
+1212 KRIEGVVSTDELAY
-1226 KVRGVTYGEEQKEGE
+1226 KVRGVTFGEEQKEGE

-1347 SRENEDAK
+1347 SRENEDSKISDIIHVNINK

-1394 DFKCKEKIEEATHTK
+1394 DFKCKEKIAEASHTK

-1540 VSYEEENLGGDCHVA
+1540 VSYEEENLGGDCHVE

-1586 QEITDTDD
+1586 QEITDTED
-1594 KKKNVIWTEDESEDN
+1594 KTKNVIWTEDESEDN

-1658 LQSVESDMQ
+1658 LHSVESDMQ

-1736 IQGKEA
+1736 IQEKEA

-1839 NEDEKVSD
+1839 NEDEK
-1847 VIHVNIDKEPTR
+1847 
-1859 DNDKDKNNSISD
+1859 
-1871 EPDTDDLVGQHI
+1871 
-1883 QAVNNNQEIVL
+1883 
-1894 DFECKEQIEE
+1894 
-1904 ASHTKESTVA
+1904 
-1914 DNNIEEACQKLE
+1914 
-1926 SISELVHQSKTP
+1926 
-1938 EGTSEVMMSQNSK
+1938 
-1951 NDANLS
+1951 
-1957 ADIIDASEITENK
+1957 
-1970 EFAKM
+1970 
-1975 EQPQV
+1975 
-1980 SQGNVDILANTEAS
+1980 
-1994 IIQDQMISK
+1994 
-2003 YDEGICSM
+2003 
-2011 QHKEDSLPSEDGIQ
+2011 
-2025 NTNMDKGE
+2025 
-2033 DEKDTIEVSHEEENL
+2033 
-2048 GGDCHVAG
+2048 
-2056 SVNTRDNIPR
+2056 
-2066 AVSVDE
+2066 
-2072 SHPTPTAEYKTFQDQ
+2072 
-2087 EITDTEDKKKNV
+2087 
-2099 IWTEDESED
+2099 
-2108 SNFDAFYAQ
+2108 
-2117 LPRQEDSRVEE
+2117 
-2128 ENHENLEVTFEL
+2128 
-2140 EKNKDQG
+2140 
-2147 QETLDV
+2147 
-2153 LDDMGLHSV
+2153 
-2162 ESDMQIF
+2162 
-2169 NTQNEE
+2169 
-2175 VNDQDEADDNHMQ
+2175 
-2188 MNQTECHDVEVSSEV
+2188 
-2203 IVHEVVLE
+2203 
-2211 DKTDEAE
+2211 
-2218 ARTNL
+2218 
-2223 DEENQKYNQ
+2223 
-2232 DNELIQG
+2232 
-2239 KEASEDNMQ
+2239 
-2248 VNACDG
+2248 
-2254 APINQT
+2254 
-2260 LNDTLE
+2260 
-2266 IDKCKENIEISS
+2266 
-2278 IEITE
+2278 
-2283 KTIEYEI
+2283 
-2290 YASIEEDAAAA
+2290 
-2301 EKEHSVKSK
+2301 
-2310 LPQEES
+2310 
-2316 EAVLTTEKAVA
+2316 
-2327 RISIED
+2327 
-2333 PGSTP
+2333 
-2338 DNEDEKNPE
+2338 NPE
-2347 ILNSYNT
+2347 ILNAYNT

-2370 TNNVPT
+2370 TNNVPI

-2395 AEELA
+2395 AEELV

-2419 MAEKIAIISNSTS
+2419 MAEKIAIISNSMS

-2519 KKDEAHKERV
+2519 KKDEAYKERV

-2680 FVDLK
+2680 F
-2685 DTVNLNE
+2685 
-2692 IVGSSSAQDP
+2692 A
-2702 LEENSW
+2702 
-2708 RASRQEESDENIY
+2708 
-2721 EKGILDGDLK
+2721 
-2731 DAHETT
+2731 
-2737 EATIR
+2737 
-2742 VENIIST
+2742 
-2749 NEQKNKVTVGIIS
+2749 
-2762 NEEQKAGEEFN
+2762 
-2773 KENVLKQGEEI
+2773 
-2784 IKEDMVSV
+2784 
-2792 IALPNFTEKS
+2792 
-2802 LDNPLE
+2802 
-2808 DDKSNKEH
+2808 
-2816 ENIKADVLEV
+2816 

-2847 EQGENFQKKAEIPR
+2847 EQGEN
-2861 EEAPAGTSIA
+2861 
-2871 EASRDTNNEDAKEA
+2871 
-2885 SEINDVN
+2885 
-2892 NDQETATAKN
+2892 
-2902 DSILEDKMDENSSKH
+2902 
-2917 ELIMDCFIEK
+2917 
-2927 NEQALISGNNVDT
+2927 
-2940 SPVPSKMIE
+2940 
-2949 ETLQITNEMH
+2949 
-2959 EDNKDELCK
+2959 
-2968 FMEPV
+2968 
-2973 EQDPIS
+2973 
-2979 ENGEEICRTFLGEHN
+2979 
-2994 HEAIADT
+2994 
-3001 ENLNFVDLKDTVN
+3001 
-3014 VSEIVGTSS
+3014 
-3023 AQDLLEENSWRASRQ
+3023 
-3038 EESEENIYYK
+3038 
-3048 GIPDVD
+3048 
-3054 LNDAHETTED
+3054 
-3064 NKRVEDIIST
+3064 
-3074 NEQKNMATVGISS
+3074 
-3087 NEEQKVG
+3087 
-3094 EEFNKENELKQGEEI
+3094 
-3109 IKEDMVSAI
+3109 
-3118 SLSNFTEKSLDNPLE
+3118 
-3133 DDKSNKEHENI
+3133 
-3144 TADVLEATIL
+3144 
-3154 AEVNAFAGELVEG
+3154 
-3167 KDLSEEQGEK
+3167 

-3254 EIVLDSECKDSTVE
+3254 EIVLDSECIDSTVE

-3306 PEIVDAS
+3306 PGIVDAS
-3313 EIIENKESRIEQPQ
+3313 EIIENKESIIEQPQ

-3352 YEEGTCSMPHEEN
+3352 YEEGTYSMPHEEN

-3514 VQIFHTQ
+3514 VQIFHTR

-3751 QTTTTQDNIDIDTY
+3751 QTTTTQDNIGIDTC

-3940 LYSTQTPLEKTT
+3940 LCSTQTPLEKTT

-4175 AVKDIDEKVE
+4175 AVKDIDEK
-4185 LQHAIFKHTESSAH
+4185 FKNTESSAH

-4363 NEDQEYETR
+4363 NEDQEDETR

-4413 SVSENQKLEDVEA
+4413 SVSESQKLEDVEA

-4444 CTDEERQGEQL
+4444 CTDEERQGGQL
-4455 NRADLEEKFEKNKD
+4455 KRADLEEKFEKNKD

-4572 ISDLN
+4572 ISGLN

-4591 SDEEVDRLK
+4591 SDEEVDGLK

-4628 AASEHIKENND
+4628 AASEHITENND

-4867 MEGILQGKR
+4867 MEGILQRKH

-4887 VEENISVQNYDT
+4887 VEENISVQNHDT

-4919 TSTMEDKVGKFED
+4919 TSTMEDKVGKKFED

-4997 IIGKTSGIPMHEDRE
+4997 IIGKTSGIPMHEDKE

-5053 PDEDAKILDKGEQSQ
+5053 PDEDAKILDNGEQSQ

>member
-1355 EPTRDNDK
+1355 ISDIIHVNINKEPTRDNDK

-1826 ARISIEDPGSIPD
+1826 ARISIEDPGSI
-1839 NEDEKVSD
+1839 
-1847 VIHVNIDKEPTR
+1847 
-1859 DNDKDKNNSISD
+1859 
-1871 EPDTDDLVGQHI
+1871 
-1883 QAVNNNQEIVL
+1883 
-1894 DFECKEQIEE
+1894 
-1904 ASHTKESTVA
+1904 
-1914 DNNIEEACQKLE
+1914 
-1926 SISELVHQSKTP
+1926 
-1938 EGTSEVMMSQNSK
+1938 
-1951 NDANLS
+1951 
-1957 ADIIDASEITENK
+1957 
-1970 EFAKM
+1970 
-1975 EQPQV
+1975 
-1980 SQGNVDILANTEAS
+1980 
-1994 IIQDQMISK
+1994 
-2003 YDEGICSM
+2003 
-2011 QHKEDSLPSEDGIQ
+2011 
-2025 NTNMDKGE
+2025 
-2033 DEKDTIEVSHEEENL
+2033 
-2048 GGDCHVAG
+2048 
-2056 SVNTRDNIPR
+2056 
-2066 AVSVDE
+2066 
-2072 SHPTPTAEYKTFQDQ
+2072 
-2087 EITDTEDKKKNV
+2087 
-2099 IWTEDESED
+2099 
-2108 SNFDAFYAQ
+2108 
-2117 LPRQEDSRVEE
+2117 
-2128 ENHENLEVTFEL
+2128 
-2140 EKNKDQG
+2140 
-2147 QETLDV
+2147 
-2153 LDDMGLHSV
+2153 
-2162 ESDMQIF
+2162 
-2169 NTQNEE
+2169 
-2175 VNDQDEADDNHMQ
+2175 
-2188 MNQTECHDVEVSSEV
+2188 
-2203 IVHEVVLE
+2203 
-2211 DKTDEAE
+2211 
-2218 ARTNL
+2218 
-2223 DEENQKYNQ
+2223 
-2232 DNELIQG
+2232 
-2239 KEASEDNMQ
+2239 
-2248 VNACDG
+2248 
-2254 APINQT
+2254 
-2260 LNDTLE
+2260 
-2266 IDKCKENIEISS
+2266 
-2278 IEITE
+2278 
-2283 KTIEYEI
+2283 
-2290 YASIEEDAAAA
+2290 
-2301 EKEHSVKSK
+2301 
-2310 LPQEES
+2310 
-2316 EAVLTTEKAVA
+2316 
-2327 RISIED
+2327 
-2333 PGSTP
+2333 P

>member
-51 FDCSQTIGPSQTYG
+51 FDYSQTIGPSQTYG

-88 AIGRLDKSEGEVF
+88 AIGILDKSEGEVF

-123 NSVERK
+123 NSVEGK

-171 MESPEAEQVQNHGTL
+171 MESPKAEQVQNHGTL

-206 IDTREITENEEVARK
+206 IDTREITENE
-221 EESANE
+221 
-227 NNLSLSEKMHEIE
+227 
-240 KMESPEAEQVQNHG
+240 
-254 TLEDQIENR
+254 
-263 EQESAVAMTSPE
+263 
-275 KIDTREITENE
+275 
-286 EVARKEESATE
+286 
-297 NNLSLSEKMHE
+297 
-308 IEKMES
+308 
-314 PEAEQVQ
+314 
-321 NHGTLEDQIENRE
+321 
-334 QESAV
+334 
-339 AMTSPEKIDTREIT
+339 
-353 ENEEVARKE
+353 
-362 ESATENNLS
+362 
-371 LSEKMHEIE
+371 
-380 KMESP
+380 
-385 EAEQVQNHGTLEDQ
+385 
-399 IENREQESAV
+399 
-409 AMTSPEK
+409 
-416 FDRREITENEEV
+416 
-428 ARKEESA
+428 
-435 TENNLSLSEKMH
+435 
-447 EIEKMESPEA
+447 
-457 EQVQNHGTLEDQIE
+457 
-471 NREQESAVAMTSPE
+471 
-485 KIDTREIT
+485 
-493 ENEEVA
+493 VA
-499 RKEGKIEH
+499 RKEGKIED

-659 MEVSLGLLGQN
+659 MEVSLGLLGQK

-685 AYGGETNEAEAIM
+685 ASGGETNEAEAIM
-698 TDEAEARM
+698 TDEADARM
-706 NVDEEQKRTEE
+706 NVDEEQKRMEE

-774 MSKIGVSIEEAAA
+774 MSKIGVSIEEAAG

-893 NVDIQMYKESTE
+893 NVDIQLYKESTE

-927 RFDNSRKD
+927 RLDNSRKD

-957 KQEDSNSVAEEQNNQ
+957 KQEDSHSVAEEQNNQ

-1066 MDNLIEKNEQPLNSD
+1066 MDDLIEKNEQPLNSD

-1111 VCRNMD
+1111 VRRNMD
-1117 LIEQDPISET
+1117 LIDQDPISET
-1127 VEEICRMSSGEQIH
+1127 VEEICRMTSGEQIH
-1141 EVIADKNIM
+1141 EAIADKNIM

-1158 VYMNKEVGSSSFTQN
+1158 VYMNKEVGSSSFTQS

-1226 KVRGVTYGEEQKEGE
+1226 KVRGVTFGEEQKEGE
-1241 ELNKKDEL
+1241 ELNKIDEL

-1355 EPTRDNDK
+1355 ISDIIHVNINKEPTRDNDK
-1363 DMNKSISDV
+1363 DMNNSISDV

-1381 HIQAVNNNQEIVL
+1381 YIQAVNNNQEIVL
-1394 DFKCKEKIEEATHTK
+1394 DFKCKEKIEEASHTK
-1409 ESTVADNIEEA
+1409 ESTVADNNIEEA

-1431 HQSKTPEGTSEVMM
+1431 NQSKTPEGTSEVMM

-1493 IIQKDQMIS
+1493 IIQDQMIS

-1514 EDSLPSEDGIQN
+1514 EDSLQSEDGIQN

-1540 VSYEEENLGGDCHVA
+1540 VSHEEENLGGDCHIA

-1575 TPTTED
+1575 TPTAED

-1586 QEITDTDD
+1586 QEITDTEG
-1594 KKKNVIWTEDESEDN
+1594 KKKNVIWTEDESEDS
-1609 NFDAFYKQLP
+1609 NFDAFYAQLP

-1644 DQGQETLDVLDEMG
+1644 DQDQETLDVLDEMG
-1658 LQSVESDMQ
+1658 LHSVESDMQ
-1667 IFNTQNEE
+1667 IFNTQKEE

-1826 ARISIEDPGSIPD
+1826 ARISIEDPSSIPD

-1847 VIHVNIDKEPTR
+1847 VIHINIDKEPTR
-1859 DNDKDKNNSISD
+1859 DTDKDKNNSISD

-1957 ADIIDASEITENK
+1957 ADIIDASEITETK
-1970 EFAKM
+1970 DFAKM

-1980 SQGNVDILANTEAS
+1980 SQGNVDILTNTEAS

-2011 QHKEDSLPSEDGIQ
+2011 QQKEDSLPSEDGIQ

-2048 GGDCHVAG
+2048 GGDCHIAG
-2056 SVNTRDNIPR
+2056 SVNTRDNRPR

-2072 SHPTPTAEYKTFQDQ
+2072 SHPTPTAEDKTFQDQ

-2117 LPRQEDSRVEE
+2117 LPRQEDSGVEE

-2153 LDDMGLHSV
+2153 LDEMGLHSV

-2175 VNDQDEADDNHMQ
+2175 VYDQDEADDNHMQ

-2239 KEASEDNMQ
+2239 KEASEDNIQ

-2260 LNDTLE
+2260 LNDTVE

-2290 YASIEEDAAAA
+2290 YASIEEDAVAA

-2333 PGSTP
+2333 PSSIP

-2347 ILNSYNT
+2347 ILNAYDT

-2370 TNNVPT
+2370 TNNVPI

-2419 MAEKIAIISNSTS
+2419 MAEKIAIISNSMS

-2446 SRKDDKPQDEEGLE
+2446 SSKDDKPQDEEGLE

-2519 KKDEAHKERV
+2519 KKDEAYKERV

-2540 AHENQMQQSESDD
+2540 AHENQMQQLETDD

-2576 NDSILED
+2576 NDNILED

-2708 RASRQEESDENIY
+2708 RASRQEESEENIY

-2773 KENVLKQGEEI
+2773 KKNELKQGEEI

-2792 IALPNFTEKS
+2792 ISLPNFTEKS

-2816 ENIKADVLEV
+2816 ENIKVDVLEA
-2826 TILAEVNAF
+2826 TILAKVNVF

-2847 EQGENFQKKAEIPR
+2847 GQGENFQKKAEIPQ

-2871 EASRDTNNEDAKEA
+2871 EASRDTNNEVAKEA

-2902 DSILEDKMDENSSKH
+2902 DSILEDQMDENSSKH
-2917 ELIMDCFIEK
+2917 EFIEK

-2968 FMEPV
+2968 FVEPV

-3038 EESEENIYYK
+3038 EESEENIYDK

-3109 IKEDMVSAI
+3109 IKEDMVSEI

-3144 TADVLEATIL
+3144 KADVLEATIL

-3236 PDTDQLVGLYI
+3236 PDTDQLVGQYI

-3574 KKHNEDNELKQEKQA
+3574 KKHDEDNELKQEKQA

-3610 VQEKEVCKATVEVSS
+3610 VQEKEVCKANVEVSS

-3765 KGSTEA
+3765 KGSAEA

-3840 DSLIQKNEQA
+3840 DSFIQKNEQA

-3940 LYSTQTPLEKTT
+3940 LCSTQTPLEKTT

-3992 MVEGTSIEEQKEGEE
+3992 MVEGTSTEEQKEGEE

-4081 DTTISAEVNAST
+4081 DRTISAEVNAST

-4100 DPPKEQEKSLQEKA
+4100 DPTKEQEKSLQEKA

-4152 QATESELTATS
+4152 QATESELTTTS

-4175 AVKDIDEKVE
+4175 AVKNIDEK
-4185 LQHAIFKHTESSAH
+4185 FKHTESSAH

-4214 PSCDENISDA
+4214 PSCDENISDT

-4252 KNVSREDNETK
+4252 QNVSREDNETK

-4280 CLLSNKT
+4280 CLPSNKT

-4363 NEDQEYETR
+4363 NEDQEDETR

-4413 SVSENQKLEDVEA
+4413 SVSESQKLEDVEA

-4444 CTDEERQGEQL
+4444 CTDEQRQGEQL

-4572 ISDLN
+4572 ISGLN

-4591 SDEEVDRLK
+4591 SDEEVDGLK
-4600 IEYPNVENENII
+4600 IEYPIVENENII
-4612 ADDNTVPEP
+4612 PDDNNVPEP

-4628 AASEHIKENND
+4628 AASEHVKENND

-4659 QQSQKKMINNSDN
+4659 QQSQKKMINKSDN

-4722 VSEFFIRESAEGNIE
+4722 VSEFLIRESTEGNIE

-4742 VEAANGVGIN
+4742 VEAANDVGIN

-4887 VEENISVQNYDT
+4887 VEENISVQSHDT

-4919 TSTMEDKVGKFED
+4919 TSTKEDKVGKKFED

-4949 TKELIV
+4949 TKELII

-4997 IIGKTSGIPMHEDRE
+4997 IIGKTSGIPMHENKE

-5053 PDEDAKILDKGEQSQ
+5053 PDEDAKILDNGEQSQ

-5093 QSKGVKIESSRENQD
+5093 QSKGVKIESSREDQD

-5120 DLNEQYMSFDSHEVQ
+5120 DLNEQYMSIDSHEVQ

-5171 TDTHLDD
+5171 TDTQLDD

>member
-51 FDCSQTIGPSQTYG
+51 FDYSQTIGPSQTYG

-71 EGITIDEKAKNE
+71 EGITIDEKAQNE

-88 AIGRLDKSEGEVF
+88 AIGILDRSEGEVF

-123 NSVERK
+123 NSVEGK

-142 RENEVQERKE
+142 RENEVPERKE
-152 ESATENNLSLSE
+152 E
-164 KMHEIEK
+164 K
-171 MESPEAEQVQNHGTL
+171 
-186 EDQIENREQ
+186 
-195 ESAVAMTSPEK
+195 
-206 IDTREITENEEVARK
+206 
-221 EESANE
+221 
-227 NNLSLSEKMHEIE
+227 
-240 KMESPEAEQVQNHG
+240 
-254 TLEDQIENR
+254 
-263 EQESAVAMTSPE
+263 
-275 KIDTREITENE
+275 
-286 EVARKEESATE
+286 
-297 NNLSLSEKMHE
+297 
-308 IEKMES
+308 
-314 PEAEQVQ
+314 
-321 NHGTLEDQIENRE
+321 
-334 QESAV
+334 
-339 AMTSPEKIDTREIT
+339 
-353 ENEEVARKE
+353 
-362 ESATENNLS
+362 
-371 LSEKMHEIE
+371 
-380 KMESP
+380 
-385 EAEQVQNHGTLEDQ
+385 
-399 IENREQESAV
+399 
-409 AMTSPEK
+409 
-416 FDRREITENEEV
+416 
-428 ARKEESA
+428 SA

-507 SLDKKLEESCK
+507 SLDKKLEETCK

-559 KETVIQKEDENDA
+559 KETVIQKEDKNDA

-609 DQLQERGIS
+609 DKLQERGIS

-659 MEVSLGLLGQN
+659 MEVSLGLLGQK

-685 AYGGETNEAEAIM
+685 ASGGETNEAEAIM

-862 HKVYDPAVRKLEE
+862 HKVYDPAVRKIEE
-875 TPSCVAEELIQQT
+875 TPSCVAEELSQQT

-927 RFDNSRKD
+927 RLDNSRKD

-972 TKDFDDNKKDDV
+972 TKDFDDNKKNDV
-984 NREKMESENLEIA
+984 NREKMESENLETA

-1141 EVIADKNIM
+1141 EAIADKNIM

-1226 KVRGVTYGEEQKEGE
+1226 KVSGVTFGEEQKEGE

-1347 SRENEDAK
+1347 SRENEDSKISDIIHVNINK

-1372 PDTDDLVGQ
+1372 PETDDLVGQ

-1394 DFKCKEKIEEATHTK
+1394 DFKCKEKIAEASHTK

-1484 DILANTEAS
+1484 DKLANTEAS

-1555 GSVNTRDN
+1555 GSVNARDN

-1586 QEITDTDD
+1586 QEITDTED
-1594 KKKNVIWTEDESEDN
+1594 KKKNVIWTEDESEDS

-1631 ENLELTFELEKNK
+1631 ENLEVTFELEKNK
-1644 DQGQETLDVLDEMG
+1644 DQGQETLDVLDDMG
-1658 LQSVESDMQ
+1658 LHSVESDIQ

-1675 VNDQDEADDNHMQM
+1675 VNDQDEA
-1689 NQTECHD
+1689 
-1696 VEVSSEVIVHEVVLE
+1696 
-1711 DKTDEAEA
+1711 AA
-1719 RMNLDEENKK
+1719 
-1729 YNQDNEL
+1729 
-1736 IQGKEA
+1736 A
-1742 SEDNMQV
+1742 
-1749 NACDG
+1749 A
-1754 APINQTLNDT
+1754 
-1764 LEIDKCKE
+1764 
-1772 NIEISSIEITE
+1772 
-1783 KTIEYEIYASIE
+1783 IE

-1839 NEDEKVSD
+1839 NEDEKLFSFKQVSD

-1883 QAVNNNQEIVL
+1883 QAI
-1894 DFECKEQIEE
+1894 
-1904 ASHTKESTVA
+1904 
-1914 DNNIEEACQKLE
+1914 
-1926 SISELVHQSKTP
+1926 
-1938 EGTSEVMMSQNSK
+1938 
-1951 NDANLS
+1951 
-1957 ADIIDASEITENK
+1957 
-1970 EFAKM
+1970 
-1975 EQPQV
+1975 
-1980 SQGNVDILANTEAS
+1980 
-1994 IIQDQMISK
+1994 
-2003 YDEGICSM
+2003 
-2011 QHKEDSLPSEDGIQ
+2011 
-2025 NTNMDKGE
+2025 
-2033 DEKDTIEVSHEEENL
+2033 
-2048 GGDCHVAG
+2048 
-2056 SVNTRDNIPR
+2056 
-2066 AVSVDE
+2066 
-2072 SHPTPTAEYKTFQDQ
+2072 
-2087 EITDTEDKKKNV
+2087 
-2099 IWTEDESED
+2099 
-2108 SNFDAFYAQ
+2108 
-2117 LPRQEDSRVEE
+2117 
-2128 ENHENLEVTFEL
+2128 
-2140 EKNKDQG
+2140 
-2147 QETLDV
+2147 
-2153 LDDMGLHSV
+2153 
-2162 ESDMQIF
+2162 
-2169 NTQNEE
+2169 
-2175 VNDQDEADDNHMQ
+2175 
-2188 MNQTECHDVEVSSEV
+2188 
-2203 IVHEVVLE
+2203 
-2211 DKTDEAE
+2211 
-2218 ARTNL
+2218 
-2223 DEENQKYNQ
+2223 
-2232 DNELIQG
+2232 
-2239 KEASEDNMQ
+2239 
-2248 VNACDG
+2248 
-2254 APINQT
+2254 
-2260 LNDTLE
+2260 
-2266 IDKCKENIEISS
+2266 
-2278 IEITE
+2278 
-2283 KTIEYEI
+2283 
-2290 YASIEEDAAAA
+2290 IEEDAVAA

-2316 EAVLTTEKAVA
+2316 EAVLTTEKGEA

-2333 PGSTP
+2333 PSSIP

-2347 ILNSYNT
+2347 ILNAYNT

-2370 TNNVPT
+2370 TNNVPI

-2395 AEELA
+2395 AEELV

-2419 MAEKIAIISNSTS
+2419 MAEKIAVISNSMS

-2446 SRKDDKPQDEEGLE
+2446 SRKDDKPQ
-2460 KNIGEVPET
+2460 
-2469 WITNDE
+2469 
-2475 ILNNMASEIHVVNND
+2475 ASEIHVVNND

-2519 KKDEAHKERV
+2519 KKDEAYKERV

-2680 FVDLK
+2680 F
-2685 DTVNLNE
+2685 
-2692 IVGSSSAQDP
+2692 
-2702 LEENSW
+2702 
-2708 RASRQEESDENIY
+2708 
-2721 EKGILDGDLK
+2721 
-2731 DAHETT
+2731 
-2737 EATIR
+2737 
-2742 VENIIST
+2742 
-2749 NEQKNKVTVGIIS
+2749 
-2762 NEEQKAGEEFN
+2762 
-2773 KENVLKQGEEI
+2773 
-2784 IKEDMVSV
+2784 
-2792 IALPNFTEKS
+2792 
-2802 LDNPLE
+2802 
-2808 DDKSNKEH
+2808 
-2816 ENIKADVLEV
+2816 
-2826 TILAEVNAF
+2826 
-2835 AGELVEG
+2835 
-2842 KDLSE
+2842 
-2847 EQGENFQKKAEIPR
+2847 
-2861 EEAPAGTSIA
+2861 
-2871 EASRDTNNEDAKEA
+2871 
-2885 SEINDVN
+2885 
-2892 NDQETATAKN
+2892 
-2902 DSILEDKMDENSSKH
+2902 
-2917 ELIMDCFIEK
+2917 
-2927 NEQALISGNNVDT
+2927 
-2940 SPVPSKMIE
+2940 
-2949 ETLQITNEMH
+2949 
-2959 EDNKDELCK
+2959 
-2968 FMEPV
+2968 
-2973 EQDPIS
+2973 
-2979 ENGEEICRTFLGEHN
+2979 
-2994 HEAIADT
+2994 
-3001 ENLNFVDLKDTVN
+3001 
-3014 VSEIVGTSS
+3014 
-3023 AQDLLEENSWRASRQ
+3023 
-3038 EESEENIYYK
+3038 
-3048 GIPDVD
+3048 
-3054 LNDAHETTED
+3054 
-3064 NKRVEDIIST
+3064 
-3074 NEQKNMATVGISS
+3074 
-3087 NEEQKVG
+3087 
-3094 EEFNKENELKQGEEI
+3094 
-3109 IKEDMVSAI
+3109 
-3118 SLSNFTEKSLDNPLE
+3118 
-3133 DDKSNKEHENI
+3133 
-3144 TADVLEATIL
+3144 ATIL

-3177 LQKKTEIPQEEAPA
+3177 LQKQTEIPQEEAPA

-3254 EIVLDSECKDSTVE
+3254 EIVLDSECIDSTVE

-3313 EIIENKESRIEQPQ
+3313 EITENKESRIEQPQ

-3352 YEEGTCSMPHEEN
+3352 YEEGTYSMPHEEN

-3389 VLHEKENLEG
+3389 VLHDKENLLG

-3436 EITHTENKKENAIQ
+3436 EITHTENKKENVIQ

-3602 PTDQTLDD
+3602 PTDQTLDG
-3610 VQEKEVCKATVEVSS
+3610 VKEKEVCKATVEVSS
-3625 IEIPDKILKYEI
+3625 IEIPGKILKYEI

-3751 QTTTTQDNIDIDTY
+3751 QTTTTQDNIDIDTS

-3940 LYSTQTPLEKTT
+3940 LCSTQTPLEKTT

-3957 PQESLDADLE
+3957 PQESLDADL
-3967 DKHEKVEANKGMECV
+3967 DNKHEKVEANKGMECV

-4139 DEKDCRMTQKMEF
+4139 DEKDSRMTQKMEF

-4175 AVKDIDEKVE
+4175 AVKDIDEK
-4185 LQHAIFKHTESSAH
+4185 FKRTESSAH

-4224 REDSLCTMEASD
+4224 KEDSLCTMEASD

-4242 NIAEVTSEAH
+4242 NIAEVTSEVH

-4263 ETALLENENR
+4263 ETALLENEKR

-4363 NEDQEYETR
+4363 NEDQEDETR

-4413 SVSENQKLEDVEA
+4413 SVSESQKLEDVEA

-4433 PDELEIADKDT
+4433 SDELEIADKDT

-4455 NRADLEEKFEKNKD
+4455 NRADLEENFEKNKD
-4469 RARKAVEEVGPFSSN
+4469 RAHKAVEEVGPFSSN

-4572 ISDLN
+4572 ISGLN

-4591 SDEEVDRLK
+4591 SDEEVDGLK

-4752 ETGEKCHDETSI
+4752 ETGEKCHEETSI

-4796 EKDDHSVEFRENK
+4796 KKDDHSVEFRENK

-4867 MEGILQGKR
+4867 MEGILQGKH

-4887 VEENISVQNYDT
+4887 VEENISVQNHDT

-4919 TSTMEDKVGKFED
+4919 TSTMEDKVGKKFED

-4983 KADSLHHDEKIQTS
+4983 KADSLHHDKKIQTS
-4997 IIGKTSGIPMHEDRE
+4997 IIGKTSGIPMHEDKE

-5025 DMRIFKGVEKIDQ
+5025 DMRIFKGIEKIDQ

-5053 PDEDAKILDKGEQSQ
+5053 PDEDAKILDNGEQSQ